1 MREESRATIPLI
13 LASRISQEVNECF
26 ESGAIWDSVSP
37 VTTELLHFWFDEEY
51 REQREC
57 NFHKGQEQAI
67 KNMIYLY
74 EVARVESVAQMYE
87 RFYPEAMGEILNELA
102 ESSFVKFCMKM
113 ATGTGKTWVMNAFVL
128 WQYLNAVY
136 ANGYGGIRYFAN
148 FALLAPGLIVYERL
162 LDSYQ
167 GRVGENGSRD
177 VLSSDIMQNA
187 ALFVPEMWR
196 EKIVEFLSGSVFDKE
211 SKKLES
217 RDNGFLLLSN
227 WHFLDEREQRVDE
240 NLQKMYPLE
249 NVASIV
255 QGILPLYPNTANDLE
270 KLDRAIKAGEE
281 REYLSTLTNLCI
293 INDEAH
299 HIYDDDKDLKWEGI
313 IKYISQAI
321 VKNGGRFMQCDFSA
335 TPYIAKTSKK
345 QTSKAHFLHIIVDF
359 DLKRAIHSALVKN
372 ISLSKRNFF
381 SSIESLDFRALRDSD
396 GKILGLSQ
404 GQEVMIDA
412 GLQQLELLEREFIKL
427 DSSKYPKML
436 IVCEQQEV
444 VEFVERYLE
453 TKGLSGESVLSIHS
467 GKKNDIGEQEYMR
480 IKSRLFAM
488 DKHKEPRV
496 VISVLML
503 KEGFDVSNI
512 CVIVPLRA
520 SESAKLIEQTI
531 GRGLRLMW
539 RDNAGVAMRQEN
551 LKALQNGQKP
561 KSYIDH
567 LFIIE
572 HPSFQRF
579 YDEMIREHLVFV
591 DTGEQGGGSVAEDW
605 LYIGLKPDYE
615 AYDMVWHRVVG
626 SHTES
631 RLNER
636 LEALLQKPLPHFDAF
651 SLDTLKQIAGT
662 KEKFVLENLTTQ
674 TQFGGFEISAELF
687 NAGAYSEFLRVL
699 CENLGGKLER
709 SGGNVSGGKGLGV
722 RLQGV
727 EYLLLRR
734 IDRYIRYELFK
745 ESFNPLDSSWR
756 VLCLKDVGEHIIKMF
771 LELLQELESRQ
782 ESLEMTLES
791 RYFSEVEGFWHRQEF
806 CLDGRKSIY
815 THTPFPSN
823 KGGLERTFIEW
834 IQKQGDIVRFVKILE
849 STHSFAYIPYIR
861 ADGVLGRY
869 FVDFMA
875 EGEREVYIIETKS
888 QKDMRAEDV
897 LRKKR
902 AAISYVEQ
910 VNAALA
916 ARGQKLWRYVLVGEN
931 SLHSIIAR
939 GGGLSELVS
948 LCGGGDIA

>member
-1 MREESRATIPLI
+1 MRERDTRATIPLT

-26 ESGAIWDSVSP
+26 ESGAIWESVSP
-37 VTTELLHFWFDEEY
+37 VTSRLLHFWFDEEY

-74 EVARVESVAQMYE
+74 EVARVESVAQMYQ
-87 RFYPEAMGEILNELA
+87 RFYPEAMGGILNELA
-102 ESSFVKFCMKM
+102 ESSFVKFCIKM
-113 ATGTGKTWVMNAFVL
+113 ATGTGKTWVMNALVL
-128 WQYLNAVY
+128 WQYCNAVY
-136 ANGYGGIRYFAN
+136 ANGYKGIQYFAN
-148 FALLAPGLIVYERL
+148 FVLLAPGLIVYERL

-167 GRVGENGSRD
+167 GRVGDNGSRD
-177 VLSSDIMQNA
+177 VDSSDIMQNA
-187 ALFVPEMWR
+187 ALFVPEEWR
-196 EKIVEFLSGSVFDKE
+196 EKVREFLSGSVFDKE
-211 SKKLES
+211 GKKLES
-217 RDNGFLLLSN
+217 RESGFLLLSN
-227 WHFLDEREQRVDE
+227 WHFLDEREEVAQRVQSE
-240 NLQKMYPLE
+240 YPLE

-255 QGILPLYPNTANDLE
+255 QGILPLYPSTANDLE

-281 REYLSTLTNLCI
+281 REYLSTLENLCI

-335 TPYIAKTSKK
+335 TPYIDKKLKK
-345 QTSKAHFLHIIVDF
+345 QNVKIHFLHIIVDF
-359 DLKRAIHSALVKN
+359 DLKTAIHSALVKN
-372 ISLSKRNFF
+372 ISLTQRNIL
-381 SSIESLDFRALRDSD
+381 SSIESLDFRARRDSE

-412 GLQQLELLEREFIKL
+412 GLKQLELLEKEFIKL

-436 IVCEQQEV
+436 IMCEQQEV

-453 TKGLSGESVLSIHS
+453 TKGLGGESVLSIHS
-467 GKKNDIGEQEYMR
+467 GKKNDIGEQEYLR

-488 DKHKEPRV
+488 DKHKEPKV

-503 KEGFDVSNI
+503 REGFDVGNI

-520 SESAKLIEQTI
+520 SESAILIEQTI

-539 RDNAGVAMRQEN
+539 RDNAGALMRLEN

-561 KSYIDH
+561 ANYIDH
-567 LFIIE
+567 LVIVE

-579 YDEMIREHLVFV
+579 YDEMIKNHLVFV
-591 DTGEQGGGSVAEDW
+591 DTDEQGGGSVTGDM
-605 LYIGLKPDYE
+605 LYVGLKPDYE
-615 AYDMVWHRVVG
+615 AYDMAWHRVVS
-626 SHTES
+626 SHTQT

-636 LEALLQKPLPHFDAF
+636 LDALLQKPLAHFSAF
-651 SLDTLKQIAGT
+651 SLESLKKIAGT
-662 KEKFVLENLTTQ
+662 KERFILENFTTQ

-699 CENLGGKLER
+699 CESIAGKLER
-709 SGGNVSGGKGLGV
+709 SGGNVSGGKGLSV

-727 EYLLLRR
+727 EHLLIKR

-756 VLCLKDVGEHIIKMF
+756 VLCLKDVGEHIIKVF
-771 LELLQELESRQ
+771 LELLQELESTQ
-782 ESLEMTLES
+782 ESIEMALES
-791 RYFSEVEGFWHRQEF
+791 RYFSEVEGFRHREQF
-806 CLDGRKSIY
+806 CLDGIKSIY

-823 KGGLERTFIEW
+823 KGGLERVFIEW

-849 STHSFAYIPYIR
+849 SKHSFAYIPYIR

-875 EGEREVYIIETKS
+875 EGEREVHIIETKS
-888 QKDMRAEDV
+888 QKDLRAEDV
-897 LRKKR
+897 VRKKR

-916 ARGQKLWRYVLVGEN
+916 IRGQKLWRYVLVGEG

-939 GGGLSELVS
+939 GGGIDDLVS
-948 LCGGGDIA
+948 LCGGE

>member
-1 MREESRATIPLI
+1 MRERDTRATIPLT
-13 LASRISQEVNECF
+13 LASKISQEVNECF
-26 ESGAIWDSVSP
+26 ESGAIWESVSP
-37 VTTELLHFWFDEEY
+37 VTSRLLHFWFDEEY

-74 EVARVESVAQMYE
+74 EVARVESVAQMYQ
-87 RFYPEAMGEILNELA
+87 RFYPEAMGGILNELA
-102 ESSFVKFCMKM
+102 ESSFVKFCIKM
-113 ATGTGKTWVMNAFVL
+113 ATGTGKTWVMNALVL
-128 WQYLNAVY
+128 WQYCNAVY
-136 ANGYGGIRYFAN
+136 ANGYKGIQYFAN
-148 FALLAPGLIVYERL
+148 FVLLAPGLIVYERL

-167 GRVGENGSRD
+167 GRVGDNGSRD
-177 VLSSDIMQNA
+177 VDSSDIMQNA
-187 ALFVPEMWR
+187 ALFVPEEWR
-196 EKIVEFLSGSVFDKE
+196 EKVREFLSGSVFDKE
-211 SKKLES
+211 GKKLES
-217 RDNGFLLLSN
+217 RESGFLLLSN
-227 WHFLDEREQRVDE
+227 WHFLDEREEVAQRVQSE
-240 NLQKMYPLE
+240 YPLE

-255 QGILPLYPNTANDLE
+255 QGILPLYPSTANDLE

-281 REYLSTLTNLCI
+281 REYLSTLENLCI

-335 TPYIAKTSKK
+335 TPYIDKKLKK
-345 QTSKAHFLHIIVDF
+345 QNVKIHFLHIIVDF
-359 DLKRAIHSALVKN
+359 DLKTAIDSALVKN
-372 ISLSKRNFF
+372 ISLTQRNIL
-381 SSIESLDFRALRDSD
+381 SSIESLDFRARRDSE

-412 GLQQLELLEREFIKL
+412 GLKQLELLEKEFIKL

-436 IVCEQQEV
+436 IMCEQQEV

-453 TKGLSGESVLSIHS
+453 TKGLGGESVLSIHS
-467 GKKNDIGEQEYMR
+467 GKKNDIGEQEYLR

-488 DKHKEPRV
+488 DKHKEPKV

-503 KEGFDVSNI
+503 REGFDVGNI

-520 SESAKLIEQTI
+520 SESAILIEQTI

-539 RDNAGVAMRQEN
+539 RDNAGALMRLEN

-561 KSYIDH
+561 ANYIDH
-567 LFIIE
+567 LVIVE

-579 YDEMIREHLVFV
+579 YDEMIKNHLVFV
-591 DTGEQGGGSVAEDW
+591 DTDEQGGGSVTGDM
-605 LYIGLKPDYE
+605 LYVGLKPDYE
-615 AYDMVWHRVVG
+615 AYDMAWHRVVS
-626 SHTES
+626 SHTQT

-636 LEALLQKPLPHFDAF
+636 LEALLQKPLAHFSAF
-651 SLDTLKQIAGT
+651 SLDGLKQIAGT
-662 KEKFVLENLTTQ
+662 KERFILENFTTQ

-699 CENLGGKLER
+699 CESIAGKLER
-709 SGGNVSGGKGLGV
+709 SGGNVSGGKGLSV

-727 EYLLLRR
+727 EHLLIKR

-756 VLCLKDVGEHIIKMF
+756 VLCLKDVGEHIIKVF
-771 LELLQELESRQ
+771 LELLQELESTQ
-782 ESLEMTLES
+782 ESIEMALES
-791 RYFSEVEGFWHRQEF
+791 RYFSEVEGFRHREQF
-806 CLDGRKSIY
+806 CLDGIKSIY

-823 KGGLERTFIEW
+823 KGGLERVFIEW

-849 STHSFAYIPYIR
+849 SKHSFAYIPYIR

-888 QKDMRAEDV
+888 QKDLRAEDV
-897 LRKKR
+897 VRKKR

-916 ARGQKLWRYVLVGEN
+916 IRGQKLWRYVLVGEG

-939 GGGLSELVS
+939 GGGIDDLVS
-948 LCGGGDIA
+948 LCGGE

>member
-1 MREESRATIPLI
+1 MRERDTRATIPLT

-26 ESGAIWDSVSP
+26 ESGAIWESVSP
-37 VTTELLHFWFDEEY
+37 VTSRLLHFWFDEEY

-74 EVARVESVAQMYE
+74 EVARVESVAQMYQ
-87 RFYPEAMGEILNELA
+87 RFYLEAMGGILNELA
-102 ESSFVKFCMKM
+102 ESSFVKFCIKM
-113 ATGTGKTWVMNAFVL
+113 ATGTGKTWVMNALVL

-136 ANGYGGIRYFAN
+136 ANGYKGIQYFSN
-148 FALLAPGLIVYERL
+148 FVLLAPGLIVYERL

-177 VLSSDIMQNA
+177 VDSSDIMQNA
-187 ALFVPEMWR
+187 ALFVPEEWR
-196 EKIVEFLSGSVFDKE
+196 EKVREFLSGSVFDKE
-211 SKKLES
+211 GKKLES
-217 RDNGFLLLSN
+217 RESGFLLLSN

-240 NLQKMYPLE
+240 SLQTMYPLE

-255 QGILPLYPNTANDLE
+255 QGILPLYPSTANDLE

-335 TPYIAKTSKK
+335 TPYIDKKLKK
-345 QTSKAHFLHIIVDF
+345 QNVKIHFLHIIVDF
-359 DLKRAIHSALVKN
+359 DLKTAIHSALVKN
-372 ISLSKRNFF
+372 ISLTQRNIL
-381 SSIESLDFRALRDSD
+381 SSIESLDFRARRDSE

-412 GLQQLELLEREFIKL
+412 GLKQLELLEKEFIKL

-436 IVCEQQEV
+436 IMCEQQEV

-453 TKGLSGESVLSIHS
+453 TRGLGGESVLSIHS
-467 GKKNDIGEQEYMR
+467 GKKNDIGEQEYLR

-488 DKHKEPRV
+488 DKHKEPKV

-503 KEGFDVSNI
+503 REGFDVGNI

-520 SESAKLIEQTI
+520 SESAILIEQTI

-539 RDNAGVAMRQEN
+539 RDNAGALMRLEN

-561 KSYIDH
+561 ANYIDH
-567 LFIIE
+567 LVIVE

-579 YDEMIREHLVFV
+579 YDEMIKNHLVFV
-591 DTGEQGGGSVAEDW
+591 DTDEQGGGSVTGDM
-605 LYIGLKPDYE
+605 LYVGLKPDYE
-615 AYDMVWHRVVG
+615 AYDMAWHRVVS
-626 SHTES
+626 SHTQT

-636 LEALLQKPLPHFDAF
+636 LEALLQKPLAHFDAF
-651 SLDTLKQIAGT
+651 SLDGLKQIAGT
-662 KEKFVLENLTTQ
+662 KERFILENFTTQ

-699 CENLGGKLER
+699 CDSIAGKLER
-709 SGGNVSGGKGLGV
+709 SGTMSKDRGLGV

-727 EYLLLRR
+727 EHLLIGR

-756 VLCLKDVGEHIIKMF
+756 VLCLKDVGEHIIKVF

-782 ESLEMTLES
+782 ESLEVTLES
-791 RYFSEVEGFWHRQEF
+791 RYFSEAKGFRHREQF
-806 CLDGRKSIY
+806 CLDGIKSIY

-888 QKDMRAEDV
+888 QKDMKAEDV
-897 LRKKR
+897 LRKKN

-939 GGGLSELVS
+939 GGGISELVS
-948 LCGGGDIA
+948 LCGVK

>member
-1 MREESRATIPLI
+1 MRERDTRATIPLT

-26 ESGAIWDSVSP
+26 ESGAIWESVSP
-37 VTTELLHFWFDEEY
+37 VTSRLLHFWFDEEY

-74 EVARVESVAQMYE
+74 EVARVESVAQMYQ
-87 RFYPEAMGEILNELA
+87 RFYPEAMGGILNELA
-102 ESSFVKFCMKM
+102 ESSFVKFCIKM
-113 ATGTGKTWVMNAFVL
+113 ATGTGKTWVMNALVL
-128 WQYLNAVY
+128 WQYCNAVY
-136 ANGYGGIRYFAN
+136 ANGYKGIQYFAN
-148 FALLAPGLIVYERL
+148 FVLLAPGLIVYERL

-167 GRVGENGSRD
+167 GRVGDNGSRD
-177 VLSSDIMQNA
+177 VDSSDIMQNA
-187 ALFVPEMWR
+187 ALFVPEEWR
-196 EKIVEFLSGSVFDKE
+196 EKVREFLSGSVFDKE
-211 SKKLES
+211 GKKLES
-217 RDNGFLLLSN
+217 RESGFLLLSN
-227 WHFLDEREQRVDE
+227 WHFLDEREEVAQRVQSE
-240 NLQKMYPLE
+240 YPLE

-255 QGILPLYPNTANDLE
+255 QGILPLYPSTANDLE

-281 REYLSTLTNLCI
+281 REYLSTLENLCI

-335 TPYIAKTSKK
+335 TPYIDKKLKK
-345 QTSKAHFLHIIVDF
+345 QNVKIHFLHIIVDF
-359 DLKRAIHSALVKN
+359 DLKTAIDSALVKN
-372 ISLSKRNFF
+372 ISLTQRNIL
-381 SSIESLDFRALRDSD
+381 SSIESLDFRARRDSE

-412 GLQQLELLEREFIKL
+412 GLKQLELLEKEFIKL

-436 IVCEQQEV
+436 IMCEQQEV
-444 VEFVERYLE
+444 VEFVEQYLE
-453 TKGLSGESVLSIHS
+453 TKGLGGESVLSIHS
-467 GKKNDIGEQEYMR
+467 GKKNDIGEQEYLR

-488 DKHKEPRV
+488 DKHKEPKV

-503 KEGFDVSNI
+503 REGFDVGNI

-520 SESAKLIEQTI
+520 SESAILIEQTI

-539 RDNAGVAMRQEN
+539 RDNAGALMRLEN

-561 KSYIDH
+561 ANYIDH
-567 LFIIE
+567 LVIVE

-579 YDEMIREHLVFV
+579 YDEMIKNHLVFV
-591 DTGEQGGGSVAEDW
+591 DTDEQGGGSVTGDM
-605 LYIGLKPDYE
+605 LYVGLKPDYE
-615 AYDMVWHRVVG
+615 AYDMAWHRVVS
-626 SHTES
+626 SHTQT

-636 LEALLQKPLPHFDAF
+636 LEALLQKPLAHFSAF
-651 SLDTLKQIAGT
+651 SLDGLKQIAGT
-662 KEKFVLENLTTQ
+662 KERFILENFTTQ

-699 CENLGGKLER
+699 CESIAGKLER
-709 SGGNVSGGKGLGV
+709 SGGNVSGGKGLSV

-727 EYLLLRR
+727 EHLLIKR

-756 VLCLKDVGEHIIKMF
+756 VLCLKDVGEHIIKVF
-771 LELLQELESRQ
+771 LELLQELESTQ
-782 ESLEMTLES
+782 ESIEMALES
-791 RYFSEVEGFWHRQEF
+791 RYFSEVEGFRHREQF
-806 CLDGRKSIY
+806 CLDGIKSIY

-823 KGGLERTFIEW
+823 KGGLERVFIEW

-849 STHSFAYIPYIR
+849 SKHSFAYIPYIR

-888 QKDMRAEDV
+888 QKDLRAEDV
-897 LRKKR
+897 VRKKR

-916 ARGQKLWRYVLVGEN
+916 IRGQKLWRYVLVGEG

-939 GGGLSELVS
+939 GGGIDDLVS
-948 LCGGGDIA
+948 LCGGE

>member
-1 MREESRATIPLI
+1 MRERDTRATIPLT

-26 ESGAIWDSVSP
+26 ENGAIWESVSP
-37 VTTELLHFWFDEEY
+37 VTSRLLHFWFDEEY

-74 EVARVESVAQMYE
+74 EVARVESVAQMYQ
-87 RFYPEAMGEILNELA
+87 RFYPEAMGGILNELA
-102 ESSFVKFCMKM
+102 ESSFVKFCIKM
-113 ATGTGKTWVMNAFVL
+113 ATGTGKTWVMNALVL
-128 WQYLNAVY
+128 WQYCNAVY

-148 FALLAPGLIVYERL
+148 FVLLAPGLIVYERL

-167 GRVGENGSRD
+167 GRVGDNGSRD
-177 VLSSDIMQNA
+177 VDSSDIMQNA
-187 ALFVPEMWR
+187 ALFVPEEWR
-196 EKIVEFLSGSVFDKE
+196 EKVREFLSGSVFDKE
-211 SKKLES
+211 GKKLES
-217 RDNGFLLLSN
+217 RESGFLLLSN
-227 WHFLDEREQRVDE
+227 WHFLDEREEVAQRVQSE
-240 NLQKMYPLE
+240 YPLE

-255 QGILPLYPNTANDLE
+255 QGILPLYPSTANDLE

-281 REYLSTLTNLCI
+281 REYLSTLENLCI

-335 TPYIAKTSKK
+335 TPYIDKKLKK
-345 QTSKAHFLHIIVDF
+345 QNVKIHFLHIIVDF
-359 DLKRAIHSALVKN
+359 DLKTAIDSALVKN
-372 ISLSKRNFF
+372 ISLTQRNIL
-381 SSIESLDFRALRDSD
+381 SSIESLDFRARRDSE

-412 GLQQLELLEREFIKL
+412 GLKQLELLEKEFIKL

-436 IVCEQQEV
+436 IMCEQQEV
-444 VEFVERYLE
+444 VEFVEQYLE
-453 TKGLSGESVLSIHS
+453 TKGLGGESVLSIHS
-467 GKKNDIGEQEYMR
+467 GKKNDIGEQEYLR

-488 DKHKEPRV
+488 DKHKEPKV

-503 KEGFDVSNI
+503 REGFDVGNI

-520 SESAKLIEQTI
+520 SESAILIEQTI

-539 RDNAGVAMRQEN
+539 RDNAGALMRLEN

-561 KSYIDH
+561 ANYIDH
-567 LFIIE
+567 LVIVE

-579 YDEMIREHLVFV
+579 YDEMIKNHLVFV
-591 DTGEQGGGSVAEDW
+591 DTDEQGGDSVTGDM
-605 LYIGLKPDYE
+605 LYVGLKPDYE
-615 AYDMVWHRVVG
+615 AYDMAWHRVVS
-626 SHTES
+626 SHTQT

-636 LEALLQKPLPHFDAF
+636 LEALLQKPLAHFSAF
-651 SLDTLKQIAGT
+651 SLDGLKQIAGT
-662 KEKFVLENLTTQ
+662 KERFILENFTTQ

-699 CENLGGKLER
+699 CESIAGKLER
-709 SGGNVSGGKGLGV
+709 SGGNVSGGKGLSV

-727 EYLLLRR
+727 EHLLIKR

-756 VLCLKDVGEHIIKMF
+756 VLCLKDVGEHIIKVF
-771 LELLQELESRQ
+771 LELLQELESTQ
-782 ESLEMTLES
+782 ESIEMALES
-791 RYFSEVEGFWHRQEF
+791 RYFSEVEGFRHREQF
-806 CLDGRKSIY
+806 CLDGIKSIY

-823 KGGLERTFIEW
+823 KGGLERVFIEW

-849 STHSFAYIPYIR
+849 SKHSFAYIPYIR

-875 EGEREVYIIETKS
+875 ESEREVHIIETKS
-888 QKDMRAEDV
+888 QKDLRAEDV
-897 LRKKR
+897 VRKKR

-916 ARGQKLWRYVLVGEN
+916 IRGQKLWRYVLVGEG

-939 GGGLSELVS
+939 GGGIDDLVS
-948 LCGGGDIA
+948 LCGGE

>member
-1 MREESRATIPLI
+1 MRERDTRATIPLT

-26 ESGAIWDSVSP
+26 ESGAIWESVSP
-37 VTTELLHFWFDEEY
+37 VTSRLLHFWFDEEY

-74 EVARVESVAQMYE
+74 EVARVESVAQMYQ
-87 RFYPEAMGEILNELA
+87 RFYPEAMGGILNELA
-102 ESSFVKFCMKM
+102 ESSFVKFCIKM
-113 ATGTGKTWVMNAFVL
+113 ATGTGKTWVMNALVL
-128 WQYLNAVY
+128 WQYCNAVY
-136 ANGYGGIRYFAN
+136 ANGYKGIQYFAN
-148 FALLAPGLIVYERL
+148 FVLLAPGLIVYERL

-177 VLSSDIMQNA
+177 VDSSDIMQNA
-187 ALFVPEMWR
+187 ALFVPEEWR
-196 EKIVEFLSGSVFDKE
+196 EKVREFLSGSVFDKE
-211 SKKLES
+211 GKKLES
-217 RDNGFLLLSN
+217 RESGFLLLSN
-227 WHFLDEREQRVDE
+227 WHFLDEREEVAQRVQSE
-240 NLQKMYPLE
+240 YPLE

-255 QGILPLYPNTANDLE
+255 QGILPLYPSTANDLE

-281 REYLSTLTNLCI
+281 REYLSTLENLCI

-335 TPYIAKTSKK
+335 TPYIDKKLKK
-345 QTSKAHFLHIIVDF
+345 QNVKIHFLHIIVDF
-359 DLKRAIHSALVKN
+359 DLKTAIHSALVKN
-372 ISLSKRNFF
+372 ISLTQRNIL
-381 SSIESLDFRALRDSD
+381 SSIESLDFRARRDSE

-412 GLQQLELLEREFIKL
+412 GLKQLELLEKEFIKL

-436 IVCEQQEV
+436 IMCEQQEV
-444 VEFVERYLE
+444 VEFVEQYLE
-453 TKGLSGESVLSIHS
+453 TKGLGGESVLSIHS
-467 GKKNDIGEQEYMR
+467 GKKNEIGEQEYLR

-488 DKHKEPRV
+488 DKHKEPKV

-503 KEGFDVSNI
+503 REGFDVGNI

-539 RDNAGVAMRQEN
+539 RDNAGALMRLEN

-561 KSYIDH
+561 ANYIDH
-567 LFIIE
+567 LVIVE

-579 YDEMIREHLVFV
+579 YDEMIKNHLVFV
-591 DTGEQGGGSVAEDW
+591 DTDEQGGGSVTGDM
-605 LYIGLKPDYE
+605 LYVGLKPDYE
-615 AYDMVWHRVVG
+615 AYDMAWHRVVS
-626 SHTES
+626 SHTQT

-636 LEALLQKPLPHFDAF
+636 LEALLQKPLAHFSAF
-651 SLDTLKQIAGT
+651 SLDGLKKIAGT
-662 KEKFVLENLTTQ
+662 KERFILENFTTQ

-699 CENLGGKLER
+699 CESIAGKLER
-709 SGGNVSGGKGLGV
+709 SGGNVSGGKGLSV

-727 EYLLLRR
+727 EHLLIKR

-756 VLCLKDVGEHIIKMF
+756 VLCLKDVGEHIIKVF
-771 LELLQELESRQ
+771 LELLQELESTQ
-782 ESLEMTLES
+782 ESIEMALES
-791 RYFSEVEGFWHRQEF
+791 RYFSEVEGFRHREQF
-806 CLDGRKSIY
+806 CLDGIKSIY

-823 KGGLERTFIEW
+823 KGGLERVFIEW

-849 STHSFAYIPYIR
+849 SKHSFAYIPYIR

-888 QKDMRAEDV
+888 QKDLRAEDV
-897 LRKKR
+897 VRKKR

-916 ARGQKLWRYVLVGEN
+916 IRGQKLWRYVLVGEG

-939 GGGLSELVS
+939 GGGIDDLVS
-948 LCGGGDIA
+948 LCGGE

>member
-1 MREESRATIPLI
+1 MRERDTRATIPLT

-26 ESGAIWDSVSP
+26 ESGAIWESVSP
-37 VTTELLHFWFDEEY
+37 VTSRLLHFWFDEEY

-74 EVARVESVAQMYE
+74 EVARVENVAQMYQ
-87 RFYPEAMGEILNELA
+87 RFYPEAMGGILNELA
-102 ESSFVKFCMKM
+102 ESSFVKFCIKM
-113 ATGTGKTWVMNAFVL
+113 ATGTGKTWVMNALVL
-128 WQYLNAVY
+128 WQYCNAVY
-136 ANGYGGIRYFAN
+136 ANGYKGIQYFAN
-148 FALLAPGLIVYERL
+148 FVLLAPGLIVYERL

-167 GRVGENGSRD
+167 GRVGDNGSRD
-177 VLSSDIMQNA
+177 VDSSDIMQNA
-187 ALFVPEMWR
+187 ALFVPEEWR
-196 EKIVEFLSGSVFDKE
+196 EKVREFLSGSVFDKE
-211 SKKLES
+211 GKKLES
-217 RDNGFLLLSN
+217 RESGFLLLSN
-227 WHFLDEREQRVDE
+227 WHFLDEREEVAQRVQSE
-240 NLQKMYPLE
+240 YPLE

-255 QGILPLYPNTANDLE
+255 QGILPLYPSTANDLE

-281 REYLSTLTNLCI
+281 REYLSTLENLCI

-335 TPYIAKTSKK
+335 TPYIDKKLKK
-345 QTSKAHFLHIIVDF
+345 QNVKIHFLHIIVDF
-359 DLKRAIHSALVKN
+359 DLKTAIHSALVKN
-372 ISLSKRNFF
+372 ISLTQRNIL
-381 SSIESLDFRALRDSD
+381 SSIESLDFRARRDSE

-412 GLQQLELLEREFIKL
+412 GLKQLELLEKEFIKL

-436 IVCEQQEV
+436 IMCEQQEV

-453 TKGLSGESVLSIHS
+453 TKGLGGESVLSIHS
-467 GKKNDIGEQEYMR
+467 GKKNDIGEQEYLR

-488 DKHKEPRV
+488 DKHKEPKV

-503 KEGFDVSNI
+503 REGFDVGNI

-520 SESAKLIEQTI
+520 SESAILIEQTI

-539 RDNAGVAMRQEN
+539 RDNAGALMRLEN

-561 KSYIDH
+561 ANYIDH
-567 LFIIE
+567 LVIVE

-579 YDEMIREHLVFV
+579 YDEMIKNHLVFV
-591 DTGEQGGGSVAEDW
+591 DTDEQGGDSVTGDM
-605 LYIGLKPDYE
+605 LYVGLKPDYE
-615 AYDMVWHRVVG
+615 AYDMAWHRVVS
-626 SHTES
+626 SHTQT

-636 LEALLQKPLPHFDAF
+636 LEALLQKPLAHFSAF
-651 SLDTLKQIAGT
+651 SLDGLKKIAGT
-662 KEKFVLENLTTQ
+662 KERFILENFTTQ

-699 CENLGGKLER
+699 CESIAGKLER
-709 SGGNVSGGKGLGV
+709 SGGNVSGGKGLSV

-727 EYLLLRR
+727 EHLLIKR

-756 VLCLKDVGEHIIKMF
+756 VLCLKDVGEHIIKVF
-771 LELLQELESRQ
+771 LELLQELESTQ
-782 ESLEMTLES
+782 ESIEMALES
-791 RYFSEVEGFWHRQEF
+791 RYFSEVEGFRHREQF
-806 CLDGRKSIY
+806 CLDGIKSIY

-823 KGGLERTFIEW
+823 KGGLERVFIEW

-849 STHSFAYIPYIR
+849 SKHSFAYIPYIR

-875 EGEREVYIIETKS
+875 EGEREVHIIETKS
-888 QKDMRAEDV
+888 QKDLRAEDV
-897 LRKKR
+897 VRKKR

-916 ARGQKLWRYVLVGEN
+916 IRGQKLWRYVLVGEG

-939 GGGLSELVS
+939 GGGIDDLVS
-948 LCGGGDIA
+948 LCGGE

>member
-1 MREESRATIPLI
+1 MRERDTRATIPLT

-26 ESGAIWDSVSP
+26 ESGAIWESVSP
-37 VTTELLHFWFDEEY
+37 VTSRLLHFWFDEEY

-74 EVARVESVAQMYE
+74 EVARVESVAQMYQ
-87 RFYPEAMGEILNELA
+87 RFYPEAMGGILNELA
-102 ESSFVKFCMKM
+102 ESSFVKFCIKM
-113 ATGTGKTWVMNAFVL
+113 ATGTGKTWVMNALVL
-128 WQYLNAVY
+128 WQYCNAVY
-136 ANGYGGIRYFAN
+136 ANGYKGIQYFAN
-148 FALLAPGLIVYERL
+148 FVLLAPGLIVYERL

-177 VLSSDIMQNA
+177 VDSSDIMQNA
-187 ALFVPEMWR
+187 ALFVPEEWR
-196 EKIVEFLSGSVFDKE
+196 EKVREFLSGSVFDKE
-211 SKKLES
+211 GKKLES
-217 RDNGFLLLSN
+217 RESGFLLLSN
-227 WHFLDEREQRVDE
+227 WHFLDEREEVAQRVQSE
-240 NLQKMYPLE
+240 YPLE

-255 QGILPLYPNTANDLE
+255 QGILPLYPSTANDLE

-281 REYLSTLTNLCI
+281 REYLSTLENLCI

-335 TPYIAKTSKK
+335 TPYIDKKLKK
-345 QTSKAHFLHIIVDF
+345 QNVKIHFLHIIVDF
-359 DLKRAIHSALVKN
+359 DLKTAIHSALVKN
-372 ISLSKRNFF
+372 ISLTQRNIL
-381 SSIESLDFRALRDSD
+381 SSIKSLDFRARRDSE

-412 GLQQLELLEREFIKL
+412 GLKQLELLEKEFIKL

-436 IVCEQQEV
+436 IMCEQQEV
-444 VEFVERYLE
+444 VEFVEQYLE
-453 TKGLSGESVLSIHS
+453 TKGLGGESVLSIHS
-467 GKKNDIGEQEYMR
+467 GKKNDIGEQEYLR

-488 DKHKEPRV
+488 DKHKEPKV

-503 KEGFDVSNI
+503 REGFDVGNI

-520 SESAKLIEQTI
+520 SESAILIEQTI

-539 RDNAGVAMRQEN
+539 RDNAGALMRLEN

-561 KSYIDH
+561 ANYIDH
-567 LFIIE
+567 LVIVE

-579 YDEMIREHLVFV
+579 YDEMIKNHLVFV
-591 DTGEQGGGSVAEDW
+591 DTDEQGGGSVTGDM
-605 LYIGLKPDYE
+605 LYVGLKPDYE
-615 AYDMVWHRVVG
+615 AYDMAWHRVVS
-626 SHTES
+626 SHTQT

-636 LEALLQKPLPHFDAF
+636 LEALLQKPLAHFSAF
-651 SLDTLKQIAGT
+651 SLDGLKQIAGT
-662 KEKFVLENLTTQ
+662 KERFILENFTTQ

-699 CENLGGKLER
+699 CESIAGKLER
-709 SGGNVSGGKGLGV
+709 SGGNVSGGKGLSV

-727 EYLLLRR
+727 EHLLIKR

-756 VLCLKDVGEHIIKMF
+756 VLCLKDVGEHIIKVF
-771 LELLQELESRQ
+771 LELLQELESTQ
-782 ESLEMTLES
+782 ESIEMALES
-791 RYFSEVEGFWHRQEF
+791 RYFSEVEGFRHREQF
-806 CLDGRKSIY
+806 CLDGIKSIY

-823 KGGLERTFIEW
+823 KGGLERVFIEW

-849 STHSFAYIPYIR
+849 SKHSFAYIPYIR

-888 QKDMRAEDV
+888 QKDLRAEDV
-897 LRKKR
+897 VRKKR

-916 ARGQKLWRYVLVGEN
+916 IRGQKLWRYVLVGEG

-939 GGGLSELVS
+939 GGGIDDLVS
-948 LCGGGDIA
+948 LCGGE

>member
-1 MREESRATIPLI
+1 MRERDTRATIPLT

-26 ESGAIWDSVSP
+26 ESGAIWESVSP
-37 VTTELLHFWFDEEY
+37 VTSRLLHFWFDEEY

-74 EVARVESVAQMYE
+74 EVARVESVAQMYQ
-87 RFYPEAMGEILNELA
+87 RFYPEAMGGILNELA
-102 ESSFVKFCMKM
+102 ESSFVKFCIKM
-113 ATGTGKTWVMNAFVL
+113 ATGTGKTWVMNALVL
-128 WQYLNAVY
+128 WQYCNAVY
-136 ANGYGGIRYFAN
+136 ANGYKGIQYFAN
-148 FALLAPGLIVYERL
+148 FVLLAPGLIVYERL

-167 GRVGENGSRD
+167 GRVGDNGSRD
-177 VLSSDIMQNA
+177 VDSSDIMQNA
-187 ALFVPEMWR
+187 ALFVPEEWR
-196 EKIVEFLSGSVFDKE
+196 EKVREFLSGSVFDKE
-211 SKKLES
+211 GKKLES
-217 RDNGFLLLSN
+217 RESGFLLLSN
-227 WHFLDEREQRVDE
+227 WHFLDEREEVAQRVQSE
-240 NLQKMYPLE
+240 YPLE

-255 QGILPLYPNTANDLE
+255 QGILPLYPSTANDLE

-281 REYLSTLTNLCI
+281 REYLSTLENLCI

-335 TPYIAKTSKK
+335 TPYIDKKLKK
-345 QTSKAHFLHIIVDF
+345 QNVKIHFLHIIVDF
-359 DLKRAIHSALVKN
+359 DLKTAIHSALVKN
-372 ISLSKRNFF
+372 ISLTQRNIL
-381 SSIESLDFRALRDSD
+381 SSIESLDFRARRDSE

-412 GLQQLELLEREFIKL
+412 GLKQLELLEKEFIKL

-436 IVCEQQEV
+436 IMCEQQEV
-444 VEFVERYLE
+444 VEFVEQYLE
-453 TKGLSGESVLSIHS
+453 TRGLGGESVLSIHS
-467 GKKNDIGEQEYMR
+467 GKKNDIGEQEYLR

-488 DKHKEPRV
+488 DKHKEPKV

-503 KEGFDVSNI
+503 REGFDVGNI

-520 SESAKLIEQTI
+520 SESAILIEQTI

-539 RDNAGVAMRQEN
+539 RDNAGALMRLEN

-561 KSYIDH
+561 ANYIDH
-567 LFIIE
+567 LVIVE

-579 YDEMIREHLVFV
+579 YDEMIKNHLVFV
-591 DTGEQGGGSVAEDW
+591 DTDEQGGGSVTGDM
-605 LYIGLKPDYE
+605 LYVGLKPDYE
-615 AYDMVWHRVVG
+615 AYDMAWHRVVS
-626 SHTES
+626 SHTQT

-636 LEALLQKPLPHFDAF
+636 LEALLQKPLAHFSAF
-651 SLDTLKQIAGT
+651 SLDGLKQIAGT
-662 KEKFVLENLTTQ
+662 KERFILENFTTQ

-699 CENLGGKLER
+699 CESIAGKLER
-709 SGGNVSGGKGLGV
+709 SGGNVSGGKGLSV

-727 EYLLLRR
+727 EHLLIKR

-756 VLCLKDVGEHIIKMF
+756 VLCLKDVGEHIIKVF
-771 LELLQELESRQ
+771 LELLQELESTQ
-782 ESLEMTLES
+782 ESIEMALES
-791 RYFSEVEGFWHRQEF
+791 RYFSEVEGFRHREQF
-806 CLDGRKSIY
+806 CLDGIKSIY

-823 KGGLERTFIEW
+823 KGGLERVFIEW

-849 STHSFAYIPYIR
+849 SKHSFAYIPYIR

-888 QKDMRAEDV
+888 QKDLRAEDV
-897 LRKKR
+897 VRKKR

-916 ARGQKLWRYVLVGEN
+916 IRGQKLWRYVLVGEG

-939 GGGLSELVS
+939 GGGIDDLVS
-948 LCGGGDIA
+948 LCGGE

>member
-1 MREESRATIPLI
+1 MRERDTRATIPLT

-26 ESGAIWDSVSP
+26 ESGAIWESVSP
-37 VTTELLHFWFDEEY
+37 VTSRLLHFWFDEEY

-74 EVARVESVAQMYE
+74 EVARVESVAQMYQ
-87 RFYPEAMGEILNELA
+87 RFYPEAMGGILNELA
-102 ESSFVKFCMKM
+102 ESSFVKFCIKM
-113 ATGTGKTWVMNAFVL
+113 ATGTGKTWVMNALVL
-128 WQYLNAVY
+128 WQYCNAVY
-136 ANGYGGIRYFAN
+136 ANGYKGIQYFAN
-148 FALLAPGLIVYERL
+148 FVLLAPGLIVYERL

-177 VLSSDIMQNA
+177 VDSSDIMQNA
-187 ALFVPEMWR
+187 ALFVPEEWR
-196 EKIVEFLSGSVFDKE
+196 EKVREFLSGSVFDKE
-211 SKKLES
+211 GKKLES
-217 RDNGFLLLSN
+217 RESGFLLLSN
-227 WHFLDEREQRVDE
+227 WHFLDEREEVAQRVQSE
-240 NLQKMYPLE
+240 YPLE

-255 QGILPLYPNTANDLE
+255 QGILPLYPSTANDLE

-281 REYLSTLTNLCI
+281 REYLSTLENLCI

-335 TPYIAKTSKK
+335 TPYIDKKLKK
-345 QTSKAHFLHIIVDF
+345 QNVKIHFLHIIVDF
-359 DLKRAIHSALVKN
+359 DLKTAIDSALVKN
-372 ISLSKRNFF
+372 ISLTQRNIL
-381 SSIESLDFRALRDSD
+381 SSIESLDFRARRDSE

-412 GLQQLELLEREFIKL
+412 GLKQLELLEKEFIKL

-436 IVCEQQEV
+436 IMCEQQEV
-444 VEFVERYLE
+444 VEFVEQYLE
-453 TKGLSGESVLSIHS
+453 TKGLGGESVLSIHS
-467 GKKNDIGEQEYMR
+467 GKKNDIGEQEYLR

-488 DKHKEPRV
+488 DKHKEPKV

-503 KEGFDVSNI
+503 REGFDVGNI

-520 SESAKLIEQTI
+520 SESAILIEQTI

-539 RDNAGVAMRQEN
+539 RDNAGALMRLEN

-561 KSYIDH
+561 ANYIDH
-567 LFIIE
+567 LVIVE

-579 YDEMIREHLVFV
+579 YDEMIKNHLVFV
-591 DTGEQGGGSVAEDW
+591 DTDEQGGGSVTGDM
-605 LYIGLKPDYE
+605 LYVGLKPDYE
-615 AYDMVWHRVVG
+615 AYDMAWHRVVS
-626 SHTES
+626 SHTQT

-636 LEALLQKPLPHFDAF
+636 LEALLQKPLAHFSAF
-651 SLDTLKQIAGT
+651 SLDGLKKIAGT
-662 KEKFVLENLTTQ
+662 KERFILENFTTQ

-699 CENLGGKLER
+699 CESIAGKLER
-709 SGGNVSGGKGLGV
+709 SGGNVSGGKGLSV

-727 EYLLLRR
+727 EHLLIKR

-756 VLCLKDVGEHIIKMF
+756 VLCLKDVGEHIIKVF
-771 LELLQELESRQ
+771 LELLQELESTQ
-782 ESLEMTLES
+782 ESIEMALES
-791 RYFSEVEGFWHRQEF
+791 RYFSEVEGFRHREQF
-806 CLDGRKSIY
+806 CLDGIKSIY

-823 KGGLERTFIEW
+823 KGGLERVFIEW

-849 STHSFAYIPYIR
+849 SKHSFAYIPYIR

-875 EGEREVYIIETKS
+875 EGEREVHIIETKS
-888 QKDMRAEDV
+888 QKDLRAEDV
-897 LRKKR
+897 VRKKR

-916 ARGQKLWRYVLVGEN
+916 IRGQKLWRYVLVGEG

-939 GGGLSELVS
+939 GGGIDDLVS
-948 LCGGGDIA
+948 LCGGE

>member
-1 MREESRATIPLI
+1 MRERDTRATIPLT
-13 LASRISQEVNECF
+13 LASKISQEVNECF
-26 ESGAIWDSVSP
+26 ESGAIWESVSP
-37 VTTELLHFWFDEEY
+37 VTSRLLHFWFDEEY

-74 EVARVESVAQMYE
+74 EVARVESVAQMYQ
-87 RFYPEAMGEILNELA
+87 RFYPEAMGGILNELA
-102 ESSFVKFCMKM
+102 ESSFVKFCIKM
-113 ATGTGKTWVMNAFVL
+113 ATGTGKTWVMNALVL
-128 WQYLNAVY
+128 WQYCNAVY
-136 ANGYGGIRYFAN
+136 ANGYKGIQYFAN
-148 FALLAPGLIVYERL
+148 FVLLAPGLIVYERL

-167 GRVGENGSRD
+167 GRVGDNGSRD
-177 VLSSDIMQNA
+177 VDSSDIMQNA
-187 ALFVPEMWR
+187 ALFVPEEWR
-196 EKIVEFLSGSVFDKE
+196 EKVREFLSGSVFDKE
-211 SKKLES
+211 GKKLES
-217 RDNGFLLLSN
+217 RESGFLLLSN
-227 WHFLDEREQRVDE
+227 WHFLDEREEVAQRVQSE
-240 NLQKMYPLE
+240 YPLE

-255 QGILPLYPNTANDLE
+255 QGILPLYPSTANDLE

-281 REYLSTLTNLCI
+281 REYLSTLENLCI

-335 TPYIAKTSKK
+335 TPYIDKKLKK
-345 QTSKAHFLHIIVDF
+345 QNVKIHFLHIIVDF
-359 DLKRAIHSALVKN
+359 DLKTAIDSALVKN
-372 ISLSKRNFF
+372 ISLTQRNIL
-381 SSIESLDFRALRDSD
+381 SSIESLDFRARRDSE

-412 GLQQLELLEREFIKL
+412 GLKQLELLEKEFIKL

-436 IVCEQQEV
+436 IMCEQQEV
-444 VEFVERYLE
+444 VEFVEQYLE
-453 TKGLSGESVLSIHS
+453 TKGLGGESVLSIHS
-467 GKKNDIGEQEYMR
+467 GKKNDIGEQEYLR

-488 DKHKEPRV
+488 DKHKEPKV

-503 KEGFDVSNI
+503 REGFDVGNI

-539 RDNAGVAMRQEN
+539 RDNAGALMRLEN

-561 KSYIDH
+561 ANYIDH
-567 LFIIE
+567 LVIVE

-579 YDEMIREHLVFV
+579 YDEMIKNHLVFV
-591 DTGEQGGGSVAEDW
+591 DTDEQGGGSVTGDM
-605 LYIGLKPDYE
+605 LYVGLKPDYE
-615 AYDMVWHRVVG
+615 AYDMAWHRVVS
-626 SHTES
+626 SHTQT

-636 LEALLQKPLPHFDAF
+636 LEALLQKPLAHFSAF
-651 SLDTLKQIAGT
+651 SLDGLKKIAGT
-662 KEKFVLENLTTQ
+662 KERFILENFTTQ

-699 CENLGGKLER
+699 CESIAGKLER
-709 SGGNVSGGKGLGV
+709 SGGNVSGGKGLSV
-722 RLQGV
+722 RLQGM
-727 EYLLLRR
+727 EHLLIKR

-756 VLCLKDVGEHIIKMF
+756 VLCLKDVGEHIIKVF
-771 LELLQELESRQ
+771 LELLQELESTQ
-782 ESLEMTLES
+782 ESIEMALES
-791 RYFSEVEGFWHRQEF
+791 RYFSEVEGFRHREQF
-806 CLDGRKSIY
+806 CLDGIKSIY

-823 KGGLERTFIEW
+823 KGGLERVFIEW

-849 STHSFAYIPYIR
+849 SKHSFAYIPYIR

-875 EGEREVYIIETKS
+875 EGEREVHIIETKS
-888 QKDMRAEDV
+888 QKDLRAEDV
-897 LRKKR
+897 VRKKR

-916 ARGQKLWRYVLVGEN
+916 IRGQKLWRYVLVGEG

-939 GGGLSELVS
+939 GGGIDDLVS
-948 LCGGGDIA
+948 LCGGE

>member
-1 MREESRATIPLI
+1 MRERDTRATIPLT

-26 ESGAIWDSVSP
+26 ESGAIWESVSP
-37 VTTELLHFWFDEEY
+37 VTSRLLHFWFDEEY

-74 EVARVESVAQMYE
+74 EVARVESVAQMYQ
-87 RFYPEAMGEILNELA
+87 RFYPEAMGGILNELA
-102 ESSFVKFCMKM
+102 ESSFVKFCIKM
-113 ATGTGKTWVMNAFVL
+113 ATGTGKTWVMNALVL
-128 WQYLNAVY
+128 WQYCNAVY
-136 ANGYGGIRYFAN
+136 ANGYKGIQYFAN
-148 FALLAPGLIVYERL
+148 FVLLAPGLIVYERL

-177 VLSSDIMQNA
+177 VDSSDIMQNA
-187 ALFVPEMWR
+187 ALFVPEEWR
-196 EKIVEFLSGSVFDKE
+196 EKVREFLSGSVFDKE
-211 SKKLES
+211 GKKLES
-217 RDNGFLLLSN
+217 RESGFLLLSN
-227 WHFLDEREQRVDE
+227 WHFLDEREEVAQRVQSE
-240 NLQKMYPLE
+240 YPLE

-255 QGILPLYPNTANDLE
+255 QGILPLYPSTANDLE

-281 REYLSTLTNLCI
+281 REYLSTLENLCI

-335 TPYIAKTSKK
+335 TPYIDKKLKK
-345 QTSKAHFLHIIVDF
+345 QNVKIHFLHIIVDF
-359 DLKRAIHSALVKN
+359 DLKTAIHSALVKN
-372 ISLSKRNFF
+372 ISLTQRNIL
-381 SSIESLDFRALRDSD
+381 SSIESLDFRARRDSE

-412 GLQQLELLEREFIKL
+412 GLKQLELLEKEFIKL

-436 IVCEQQEV
+436 IMCEQQEV

-453 TKGLSGESVLSIHS
+453 TKGLGGESVLSIHS
-467 GKKNDIGEQEYMR
+467 GKKNDIGEQEYLR

-488 DKHKEPRV
+488 DKHKEPKV

-503 KEGFDVSNI
+503 REGFDVGNI

-520 SESAKLIEQTI
+520 SESAILIEQTI

-539 RDNAGVAMRQEN
+539 RDNAGALMRLEN

-561 KSYIDH
+561 ANYIDH
-567 LFIIE
+567 LVIVE

-579 YDEMIREHLVFV
+579 YDEMIKNHLVFV
-591 DTGEQGGGSVAEDW
+591 DTDEQGGGSVTGDM
-605 LYIGLKPDYE
+605 LYVGLKPDYE
-615 AYDMVWHRVVG
+615 AYDMAWHRVVS
-626 SHTES
+626 SHTQT

-636 LEALLQKPLPHFDAF
+636 LEALLQKPLAHFSAF
-651 SLDTLKQIAGT
+651 SLDGLKKIAGT
-662 KEKFVLENLTTQ
+662 KERFILENFTTQ

-699 CENLGGKLER
+699 CESIAGKLER
-709 SGGNVSGGKGLGV
+709 SGGNVSGGKGLSV

-727 EYLLLRR
+727 EHLLIKR

-756 VLCLKDVGEHIIKMF
+756 VLCLKDVGEHIIKVF
-771 LELLQELESRQ
+771 LELLQELESTQ
-782 ESLEMTLES
+782 ESIEMALES
-791 RYFSEVEGFWHRQEF
+791 RYFSEVEGFRHREQF
-806 CLDGRKSIY
+806 CLDGIKSIY

-823 KGGLERTFIEW
+823 KGGLERVFIEW

-849 STHSFAYIPYIR
+849 SKHSFAYIPYIR

-875 EGEREVYIIETKS
+875 EGEREVHIIETKS
-888 QKDMRAEDV
+888 QKDLRAEDV
-897 LRKKR
+897 VRKKR

-916 ARGQKLWRYVLVGEN
+916 IRGQKLWRYVLVGEG

-939 GGGLSELVS
+939 GGGIDDLVS
-948 LCGGGDIA
+948 LCGGE

>member
-1 MREESRATIPLI
+1 MRERDTRAIIPLT

-26 ESGAIWDSVSP
+26 ESGAIWESVSP
-37 VTTELLHFWFDEEY
+37 VTSRLLHFWFDEEY

-74 EVARVESVAQMYE
+74 EVARVESVVQMYQ
-87 RFYPEAMGEILNELA
+87 RFYPEAMGGILNELA
-102 ESSFVKFCMKM
+102 ESSFVKFCIKM
-113 ATGTGKTWVMNAFVL
+113 ATGTGKTWVMNALVL
-128 WQYLNAVY
+128 WQYCNAVY
-136 ANGYGGIRYFAN
+136 ANGYKGIQYFAN
-148 FALLAPGLIVYERL
+148 FVLLAPGLIVYERL

-167 GRVGENGSRD
+167 GRVGDNGSRD
-177 VLSSDIMQNA
+177 VDSSDIMQNA
-187 ALFVPEMWR
+187 ALFVPEEWR
-196 EKIVEFLSGSVFDKE
+196 EKVREFLSGSVFDKE

-217 RDNGFLLLSN
+217 RESGFLLLSN

-240 NLQKMYPLE
+240 SLQTMYPLE

-255 QGILPLYPNTANDLE
+255 QGILPLYPSTANDLE

-335 TPYIAKTSKK
+335 TPYIDKKLKK
-345 QTSKAHFLHIIVDF
+345 QNVKIHFLHIIVDF
-359 DLKRAIHSALVKN
+359 DLKTAIHSALVKN
-372 ISLSKRNFF
+372 ISLTQRNIL
-381 SSIESLDFRALRDSD
+381 SSIESLDFRARRDSE

-412 GLQQLELLEREFIKL
+412 GLKQLELLEKEFIKL

-436 IVCEQQEV
+436 IMCEQQEV

-453 TKGLSGESVLSIHS
+453 TRGLGGESVLSIHS
-467 GKKNDIGEQEYMR
+467 GKKNDIGEQEYLR

-488 DKHKEPRV
+488 DKHKEPKV

-503 KEGFDVSNI
+503 REGFDVGNI

-520 SESAKLIEQTI
+520 SESAILIEQTI

-539 RDNAGVAMRQEN
+539 RDNAGALMRLEN

-561 KSYIDH
+561 ANYIDH
-567 LFIIE
+567 LVIVE

-579 YDEMIREHLVFV
+579 YDEMIKNHLVFV
-591 DTGEQGGGSVAEDW
+591 DTDEQGGGSVTGDM
-605 LYIGLKPDYE
+605 LYVGLKPDYE
-615 AYDMVWHRVVG
+615 AYDMAWHRVVS
-626 SHTES
+626 SHTQT

-636 LEALLQKPLPHFDAF
+636 LEALLQKPLAHFDAF
-651 SLDTLKQIAGT
+651 SLDGLKQIAGT
-662 KEKFVLENLTTQ
+662 KERFILENFTTQ

-699 CENLGGKLER
+699 CDSIAGKLER
-709 SGGNVSGGKGLGV
+709 SGTMSKDRGLGV

-727 EYLLLRR
+727 EHLLIGR

-756 VLCLKDVGEHIIKMF
+756 VLCLKDVGEHIIKVF

-782 ESLEMTLES
+782 ESLEVTLES
-791 RYFSEVEGFWHRQEF
+791 RYFSEAKGFRHREQF
-806 CLDGRKSIY
+806 CLDGIKSIY

-888 QKDMRAEDV
+888 QKDLRAEDV
-897 LRKKR
+897 VRKKR

-916 ARGQKLWRYVLVGEN
+916 ARGQKLWRYVLVGEG

-939 GGGLSELVS
+939 GGGIDELVS
-948 LCGGGDIA
+948 LCGVK

>member
-1 MREESRATIPLI
+1 MRERDTRATIPLT
-13 LASRISQEVNECF
+13 LASKISQEVNECF
-26 ESGAIWDSVSP
+26 ESGAIWESVSP
-37 VTTELLHFWFDEEY
+37 VTSRLLHFWFDEEY

-74 EVARVESVAQMYE
+74 EVARVESVAQMYQ
-87 RFYPEAMGEILNELA
+87 RFYPEAMGGILNELA
-102 ESSFVKFCMKM
+102 ESSFVKFCIKM
-113 ATGTGKTWVMNAFVL
+113 ATGTGKTWVMNALVL
-128 WQYLNAVY
+128 WQYCNAVY
-136 ANGYGGIRYFAN
+136 ANGYKGIQYFAN
-148 FALLAPGLIVYERL
+148 FVLLAPGLIVYERL

-177 VLSSDIMQNA
+177 VDSSDIMQNA
-187 ALFVPEMWR
+187 ALFVPEEWR
-196 EKIVEFLSGSVFDKE
+196 EKVREFLSGSVFDKE
-211 SKKLES
+211 GKKLES
-217 RDNGFLLLSN
+217 RESGFLLLSN
-227 WHFLDEREQRVDE
+227 WHFLDEREEVAQRVQSE
-240 NLQKMYPLE
+240 YPLE

-255 QGILPLYPNTANDLE
+255 QGILPLYPSTANDLE

-281 REYLSTLTNLCI
+281 REYLSTLENLCI

-335 TPYIAKTSKK
+335 TPYIDKKLKK
-345 QTSKAHFLHIIVDF
+345 QNVKIHFLHIIVDF
-359 DLKRAIHSALVKN
+359 DLKTAIDSALVKN
-372 ISLSKRNFF
+372 ISLTQRNIL
-381 SSIESLDFRALRDSD
+381 SSIESLDFRARRDSE

-412 GLQQLELLEREFIKL
+412 GLKQLELLEKEFIKL

-436 IVCEQQEV
+436 IMCEQQEV
-444 VEFVERYLE
+444 VEFVEQYLE
-453 TKGLSGESVLSIHS
+453 TKGLGGESVLSIHS
-467 GKKNDIGEQEYMR
+467 GKKNDIGEQEYLR

-488 DKHKEPRV
+488 DKHKEPKV

-503 KEGFDVSNI
+503 REGFDVGNI

-520 SESAKLIEQTI
+520 SESAILIEQTI

-539 RDNAGVAMRQEN
+539 RDNAGALMRLEN

-561 KSYIDH
+561 ANYIDH
-567 LFIIE
+567 LVIVE

-579 YDEMIREHLVFV
+579 YDEMIKNHLVFV
-591 DTGEQGGGSVAEDW
+591 DTDEQGGDSVTGDM
-605 LYIGLKPDYE
+605 LYVGLKPDYE
-615 AYDMVWHRVVG
+615 AYDMAWHRVVS
-626 SHTES
+626 SHTQT

-636 LEALLQKPLPHFDAF
+636 LEALLQKPLAHFSAF
-651 SLDTLKQIAGT
+651 SLESLKQIAGT
-662 KEKFVLENLTTQ
+662 KERFILENFTTQ

-699 CENLGGKLER
+699 CESIAGKLER
-709 SGGNVSGGKGLGV
+709 SGGNVSGGKGLSV

-727 EYLLLRR
+727 EHLLIKR

-756 VLCLKDVGEHIIKMF
+756 VLCLKDVGEHIIKVF
-771 LELLQELESRQ
+771 LELLQELESTQ
-782 ESLEMTLES
+782 ESIEMALES
-791 RYFSEVEGFWHRQEF
+791 RYFSEVEGFRHREQF
-806 CLDGRKSIY
+806 CLDGIKSIY

-823 KGGLERTFIEW
+823 KGGLERVFIEW

-849 STHSFAYIPYIR
+849 SKHSFAYIPYIR

-875 EGEREVYIIETKS
+875 ESEREVHIIETKS
-888 QKDMRAEDV
+888 QKDLRAEDV
-897 LRKKR
+897 VRKKR

-916 ARGQKLWRYVLVGEN
+916 IRGQKLWRYVLVGEG

-939 GGGLSELVS
+939 GGGIDDLVS
-948 LCGGGDIA
+948 LCGGE

>member
-1 MREESRATIPLI
+1 MRERDTRATIPLT

-26 ESGAIWDSVSP
+26 ESGAIWESVSP
-37 VTTELLHFWFDEEY
+37 VTSRLLHFWFDEEY

-74 EVARVESVAQMYE
+74 EVARVESVAQMYQ
-87 RFYPEAMGEILNELA
+87 RFYPEAMGGILNELA
-102 ESSFVKFCMKM
+102 ESSFVKFCIKM
-113 ATGTGKTWVMNAFVL
+113 ATGTGKTWVMNALVL
-128 WQYLNAVY
+128 WQYCNAVY
-136 ANGYGGIRYFAN
+136 ANGYKGIQYFAN
-148 FALLAPGLIVYERL
+148 FVLLAPGLIVYERL

-177 VLSSDIMQNA
+177 VDSSDIMQNA
-187 ALFVPEMWR
+187 ALFVPEEWR
-196 EKIVEFLSGSVFDKE
+196 EKVREFLSGSVFDKE
-211 SKKLES
+211 GKKLES
-217 RDNGFLLLSN
+217 RESGFLLLSN
-227 WHFLDEREQRVDE
+227 WHFLDEREEVAQRVQSE
-240 NLQKMYPLE
+240 YPLE

-255 QGILPLYPNTANDLE
+255 QGILPLYPSTANDLE

-281 REYLSTLTNLCI
+281 REYLSTLENLCI

-335 TPYIAKTSKK
+335 TPYIDKKLKK
-345 QTSKAHFLHIIVDF
+345 QNVKIHFLHIIVDF
-359 DLKRAIHSALVKN
+359 DLKTAIDSALVKN
-372 ISLSKRNFF
+372 ISLTQRNIL
-381 SSIESLDFRALRDSD
+381 SSIESLDFRARRDSE

-412 GLQQLELLEREFIKL
+412 GLKQLELLEKEFIKL

-436 IVCEQQEV
+436 IMCEQQEV
-444 VEFVERYLE
+444 VEFVEQYLE
-453 TKGLSGESVLSIHS
+453 TKGLGGESVLSIHS
-467 GKKNDIGEQEYMR
+467 GKKNDIGEQEYLR

-488 DKHKEPRV
+488 DKHKEPKV

-503 KEGFDVSNI
+503 REGFDVGNI

-520 SESAKLIEQTI
+520 SESAILIEQTI

-539 RDNAGVAMRQEN
+539 RDNAGALMRLEN

-561 KSYIDH
+561 ANYIDH
-567 LFIIE
+567 LVIVE

-579 YDEMIREHLVFV
+579 YDEMIKNHLVFV
-591 DTGEQGGGSVAEDW
+591 DTDEQGGGSVTGDM
-605 LYIGLKPDYE
+605 LYVGLKPDYE
-615 AYDMVWHRVVG
+615 AYDMAWHRVVS
-626 SHTES
+626 SHTQT

-636 LEALLQKPLPHFDAF
+636 LEALLQKPLAHFSAF
-651 SLDTLKQIAGT
+651 SLDGLKKIAGT
-662 KEKFVLENLTTQ
+662 KERFILENFTTQ

-699 CENLGGKLER
+699 CESIAGKLER
-709 SGGNVSGGKGLGV
+709 SGGNVSGGKGLSV

-727 EYLLLRR
+727 EHLLIKR

-756 VLCLKDVGEHIIKMF
+756 VLCLKDVGEHIIKVF
-771 LELLQELESRQ
+771 LELLQELESTQ
-782 ESLEMTLES
+782 ESIEMALES
-791 RYFSEVEGFWHRQEF
+791 RYFSEVEGFRHREQF
-806 CLDGRKSIY
+806 CLDGIKSIY

-823 KGGLERTFIEW
+823 KGGLERVFIEW

-849 STHSFAYIPYIR
+849 SKHSFAYIPYIR

-875 EGEREVYIIETKS
+875 ESEREVHIIETKS
-888 QKDMRAEDV
+888 QKDLRAEDV
-897 LRKKR
+897 VRKKR

-916 ARGQKLWRYVLVGEN
+916 IRGQKLWRYVLVGEG

-939 GGGLSELVS
+939 GGGIDDLVS
-948 LCGGGDIA
+948 LCGGE

>member
-1 MREESRATIPLI
+1 MRERDTRATIPLT

-26 ESGAIWDSVSP
+26 ESGAIWESVSP
-37 VTTELLHFWFDEEY
+37 VTSRLLHFWFDEEY

-74 EVARVESVAQMYE
+74 EVARVESVAQMYQ
-87 RFYPEAMGEILNELA
+87 RFYPEAMGGILNELA
-102 ESSFVKFCMKM
+102 ESSFVKFCIKM
-113 ATGTGKTWVMNAFVL
+113 ATGTGKTWVMNALVL
-128 WQYLNAVY
+128 WQYCNAVY
-136 ANGYGGIRYFAN
+136 ANGYKGIQYFAN
-148 FALLAPGLIVYERL
+148 FVLLAPGLIVYERL

-167 GRVGENGSRD
+167 GRVGDNGSRD
-177 VLSSDIMQNA
+177 VDSSDIMQNA
-187 ALFVPEMWR
+187 ALFVPEEWR
-196 EKIVEFLSGSVFDKE
+196 EKVREFLSGSVFDKE
-211 SKKLES
+211 GKKLES
-217 RDNGFLLLSN
+217 RESGFLLLSN
-227 WHFLDEREQRVDE
+227 WHFLDEREEVAQRVQSE
-240 NLQKMYPLE
+240 YPLE

-255 QGILPLYPNTANDLE
+255 QGILPLYPSTANDLE

-281 REYLSTLTNLCI
+281 REYLSTLENLCI

-335 TPYIAKTSKK
+335 TPYIDKKLKK
-345 QTSKAHFLHIIVDF
+345 QNVKIHFLHIIVDF
-359 DLKRAIHSALVKN
+359 DLKTAIDSALVKN
-372 ISLSKRNFF
+372 ISLTQRNIL
-381 SSIESLDFRALRDSD
+381 SSIESLDFRARRDSE

-412 GLQQLELLEREFIKL
+412 GLKQLELLEKEFIKL

-436 IVCEQQEV
+436 IMCEQQEV

-453 TKGLSGESVLSIHS
+453 TRGLGGESVLSIHS
-467 GKKNDIGEQEYMR
+467 GKKNEIGEQEYLR

-488 DKHKEPRV
+488 DKHKEPKV

-503 KEGFDVSNI
+503 REGFDVGNI

-520 SESAKLIEQTI
+520 SESAILIEQTI

-539 RDNAGVAMRQEN
+539 RDNAGALMRLEN

-561 KSYIDH
+561 ANYIDH
-567 LFIIE
+567 LVIVE

-579 YDEMIREHLVFV
+579 YDEMIKNHLVFV
-591 DTGEQGGGSVAEDW
+591 DTDEQGGGSVTGDM
-605 LYIGLKPDYE
+605 LYVGLKPDYE
-615 AYDMVWHRVVG
+615 AYDMAWHRVVS
-626 SHTES
+626 SHTQT

-636 LEALLQKPLPHFDAF
+636 LEALLQKPLAHFSAF
-651 SLDTLKQIAGT
+651 SLDGLKQIAGT
-662 KEKFVLENLTTQ
+662 KERFILENFTTQ

-699 CENLGGKLER
+699 CESIAGKLER
-709 SGGNVSGGKGLGV
+709 SGGNVSGGKGLSV

-727 EYLLLRR
+727 EHLLIKR

-756 VLCLKDVGEHIIKMF
+756 VLCLKDVGEHIIKVF
-771 LELLQELESRQ
+771 LELLQELESTQ
-782 ESLEMTLES
+782 ESIEMALES
-791 RYFSEVEGFWHRQEF
+791 RYFSEVEGFRHREQF
-806 CLDGRKSIY
+806 CLDGIKSIY

-823 KGGLERTFIEW
+823 KGGLERVFIEW

-849 STHSFAYIPYIR
+849 SKHSFAYIPYIR

-888 QKDMRAEDV
+888 QKDLRAEDV
-897 LRKKR
+897 VRKKR

-916 ARGQKLWRYVLVGEN
+916 IRGQKLWRYVLVGEG

-939 GGGLSELVS
+939 GGGIDDLVS
-948 LCGGGDIA
+948 LCGGE

>member
-13 LASRISQEVNECF
+13 LASRITQEVNECF
-26 ESGAIWDSVSP
+26 ESRAIWDSVSP
-37 VTTELLHFWFDEEY
+37 VTSELLHFWFDEEY

-74 EVARVESVAQMYE
+74 EVARVESVAQIYE

-102 ESSFVKFCMKM
+102 ESSSMKFCIKM

-167 GRVGENGSRD
+167 GSVGENGSRD

-240 NLQKMYPLE
+240 SLQKMYPLE

-255 QGILPLYPNTANDLE
+255 QGILPLYPSATNDLE

-281 REYLSTLTNLCI
+281 REYLSTLENLCI

-345 QTSKAHFLHIIVDF
+345 QASKAHFLHIIVDF
-359 DLKRAIHSALVKN
+359 DLKTAIHSALVKN

-381 SSIESLDFRALRDSD
+381 SSIESLDFRALRDGD

-503 KEGFDVSNI
+503 REGFDVSNI

-520 SESAKLIEQTI
+520 SESAILIEQTI

-539 RDNAGVAMRQEN
+539 RDNAGAQMRQEN

-591 DTGEQGGGSVAEDW
+591 DTDGQGGGSVAGD
-605 LYIGLKPDYE
+605 LLHIGLKPDYE
-615 AYDMVWHRVVG
+615 AYDMPWHRVV
-626 SHTES
+626 SNHTQS
-631 RLNER
+631 CLNER

-687 NAGAYSEFLRVL
+687 NAGAYGEFLRVL
-699 CENLGGKLER
+699 CENLSGKLER
-709 SGGNVSGGKGLGV
+709 SGGNVSRGKGLSV

-727 EYLLLRR
+727 EHLLIKR

-745 ESFNPLDSSWR
+745 QSFNPLDSSWR
-756 VLCLKDVGEHIIKMF
+756 VLCLKDVGEYIIKVF
-771 LELLQELESRQ
+771 LELLQELESPQ

-791 RYFSEVEGFWHRQEF
+791 RYFSEVEGFLHRQEF
-806 CLDGRKSIY
+806 CLDGIKSIY

-823 KGGLERTFIEW
+823 KGGLEKTFIEW
-834 IQKQGDIVRFVKILE
+834 IHTQGDIVRFIKIVE
-849 STHSFAYIPYIR
+849 SKHSFAYIPYIR
-861 ADGVLGRY
+861 ANGMFGRY
-869 FVDFMA
+869 FVDFMV
-875 EGEREVYIIETKS
+875 ESEREIYIIETKS

-897 LRKKR
+897 LRKKN
-902 AAISYVEQ
+902 AAINYVEQ

-916 ARGQKLWRYVLVGEN
+916 ARGQKLWRYVLVGEG

-948 LCGGGDIA
+948 LCGVK

>member
-1 MREESRATIPLI
+1 MRERDTRATIPLT

-26 ESGAIWDSVSP
+26 ESGAIWESVSP
-37 VTTELLHFWFDEEY
+37 VTSRLLHFWFDEEY

-74 EVARVESVAQMYE
+74 EVARVESVAQMYQ
-87 RFYPEAMGEILNELA
+87 RFYPEAMGGILNELA
-102 ESSFVKFCMKM
+102 ESSFVKFCIKM
-113 ATGTGKTWVMNAFVL
+113 ATGTGKTWVMNALVL
-128 WQYLNAVY
+128 WQYCNAVY
-136 ANGYGGIRYFAN
+136 ANGYKGIQYFAN
-148 FALLAPGLIVYERL
+148 FVLLAPGLIVYERL

-167 GRVGENGSRD
+167 GRVGDNGSRD
-177 VLSSDIMQNA
+177 VDSSDIMQNA
-187 ALFVPEMWR
+187 ALFVPEEWR
-196 EKIVEFLSGSVFDKE
+196 EKVREFLSGSVFDKE
-211 SKKLES
+211 GKKLES
-217 RDNGFLLLSN
+217 RESGFLLLSN
-227 WHFLDEREQRVDE
+227 WHFLDEREEVAQRVQSE
-240 NLQKMYPLE
+240 YPLE

-255 QGILPLYPNTANDLE
+255 QGILPLYPSTANDLE

-281 REYLSTLTNLCI
+281 REYLSTLENLCI

-335 TPYIAKTSKK
+335 TPYIDKKLKK
-345 QTSKAHFLHIIVDF
+345 QNVKIHFLHIIVDF
-359 DLKRAIHSALVKN
+359 DLKTAIHSALVKN
-372 ISLSKRNFF
+372 ISLTQRNIL
-381 SSIESLDFRALRDSD
+381 SSIESLDFRARRDSE

-412 GLQQLELLEREFIKL
+412 GLKQLELLEKEFIKL

-436 IVCEQQEV
+436 IMCEQQEV

-453 TKGLSGESVLSIHS
+453 TRGLGGESVLSIHS
-467 GKKNDIGEQEYMR
+467 GKKNEIGEQEYLR

-488 DKHKEPRV
+488 DKHKEPKV

-503 KEGFDVSNI
+503 REGFDVGNI

-520 SESAKLIEQTI
+520 SESAILIEQTI

-539 RDNAGVAMRQEN
+539 RDNAGALMRLEN

-561 KSYIDH
+561 ANYIDH
-567 LFIIE
+567 LVIVE

-579 YDEMIREHLVFV
+579 YDEMIKNHLVFV
-591 DTGEQGGGSVAEDW
+591 DTDEQGGGSVTGDM
-605 LYIGLKPDYE
+605 LYVGLKPDYE
-615 AYDMVWHRVVG
+615 AYDMAWHRVVS
-626 SHTES
+626 SHTQT

-636 LEALLQKPLPHFDAF
+636 LEALLQKPLAHFSAF
-651 SLDTLKQIAGT
+651 SLDGLKKIAGT
-662 KEKFVLENLTTQ
+662 KERFILENFTTQ

-699 CENLGGKLER
+699 CESIAGKLER
-709 SGGNVSGGKGLGV
+709 SGGNVSGGKGLSV

-727 EYLLLRR
+727 EHLLIKR

-756 VLCLKDVGEHIIKMF
+756 VLCLKDVGEHIIKVF
-771 LELLQELESRQ
+771 LELLQELESTQ
-782 ESLEMTLES
+782 ESIEMALES
-791 RYFSEVEGFWHRQEF
+791 RYFSEVEGFRHREQF
-806 CLDGRKSIY
+806 CLDGIKSIY

-823 KGGLERTFIEW
+823 KGGLERVFIEW

-849 STHSFAYIPYIR
+849 SKHSFAYIPYIR

-875 EGEREVYIIETKS
+875 EGEREVHIIETKS
-888 QKDMRAEDV
+888 QKDLRAEDV
-897 LRKKR
+897 VRKKR

-916 ARGQKLWRYVLVGEN
+916 IRGQKLWRYVLVGEG

-939 GGGLSELVS
+939 GGGIDDLVS
-948 LCGGGDIA
+948 LCGGE

>member
-1 MREESRATIPLI
+1 MRERDTRVIIPLT

-26 ESGAIWDSVSP
+26 ESGAIWESVSP
-37 VTTELLHFWFDEEY
+37 VTSRLLHFWFDEEY
-51 REQREC
+51 REQREY

-74 EVARVESVAQMYE
+74 EVARVESVVQMYR
-87 RFYPEAMGEILNELA
+87 RFYPEAMGGILNELA
-102 ESSFVKFCMKM
+102 ESSFVKFCIKM
-113 ATGTGKTWVMNAFVL
+113 ATGTGKTWVMNALVL
-128 WQYLNAVY
+128 WQYCNAVY
-136 ANGYGGIRYFAN
+136 ANGYKGIQYFAN
-148 FALLAPGLIVYERL
+148 FVLLAPGLIVYERL

-167 GRVGENGSRD
+167 GRVGDNGSRD
-177 VLSSDIMQNA
+177 VDSSDIMQNA
-187 ALFVPEMWR
+187 ALFVPEEWR
-196 EKIVEFLSGSVFDKE
+196 EKVREFLSGSVFDKE
-211 SKKLES
+211 GKKLES
-217 RDNGFLLLSN
+217 RESGFLLLSN
-227 WHFLDEREQRVDE
+227 WHFLDEREERVDE
-240 NLQKMYPLE
+240 SLQKMYPLE

-255 QGILPLYPNTANDLE
+255 QGILPLYPSTANDLE
-270 KLDRAIKAGEE
+270 KLDRAVKVGEE
-281 REYLSTLTNLCI
+281 REYLSKLTNLCI

-299 HIYDDDKDLKWEGI
+299 HIYDDNKDLKWEGI

-335 TPYIAKTSKK
+335 TPYIDKKLKK
-345 QTSKAHFLHIIVDF
+345 QDVKIHFLHIIVDF
-359 DLKRAIHSALVKN
+359 DLKTAIHSALVKN
-372 ISLSKRNFF
+372 ISLTQRNIL
-381 SSIESLDFRALRDSD
+381 SSIESLDFRARRDSE

-412 GLQQLELLEREFIKL
+412 GLKQLELLEKEFIKL

-436 IVCEQQEV
+436 IMCEQQEV

-453 TKGLSGESVLSIHS
+453 TRGLGGESVLSIHS
-467 GKKNDIGEQEYMR
+467 GKKNDIGEQEYLR

-488 DKHKEPRV
+488 DKHKEPKV

-503 KEGFDVSNI
+503 REGFDVGNI

-520 SESAKLIEQTI
+520 SESAILIEQTI

-539 RDNAGVAMRQEN
+539 RDNAGALMRLEN

-561 KSYIDH
+561 ANYIDH
-567 LFIIE
+567 LVIVE

-579 YDEMIREHLVFV
+579 YDEMIENHLVFV
-591 DTGEQGGGSVAEDW
+591 DTDEQGGGSVTGDM
-605 LYIGLKPDYE
+605 LYVGLKPDYE
-615 AYDMVWHRVVG
+615 AYDMAWHRVVS
-626 SHTES
+626 SHTQT

-636 LEALLQKPLPHFDAF
+636 LEALLQKPLAHFDAF
-651 SLDTLKQIAGT
+651 SLDDLKKIAGT
-662 KEKFVLENLTTQ
+662 KERFILENFTTQ

-699 CENLGGKLER
+699 CESIAGKLER

-756 VLCLKDVGEHIIKMF
+756 VLCLKDVGEHIIKVF

-782 ESLEMTLES
+782 ESLEVTLES
-791 RYFSEVEGFWHRQEF
+791 RYFSEAKGFRHREQF
-806 CLDGRKSIY
+806 CLDGIKSIY

-875 EGEREVYIIETKS
+875 EGIREVYIIETKS
-888 QKDMRAEDV
+888 QKDLRAEDV
-897 LRKKR
+897 VRKKR

-916 ARGQKLWRYVLVGEN
+916 PRGQKLWRYVLVGEG

-939 GGGLSELVS
+939 GGGIDDLVS
-948 LCGGGDIA
+948 LCGVK

>member
-1 MREESRATIPLI
+1 
-13 LASRISQEVNECF
+13 
-26 ESGAIWDSVSP
+26 
-37 VTTELLHFWFDEEY
+37 
-51 REQREC
+51 
-57 NFHKGQEQAI
+57 
-67 KNMIYLY
+67 
-74 EVARVESVAQMYE
+74 
-87 RFYPEAMGEILNELA
+87 
-102 ESSFVKFCMKM
+102 
-113 ATGTGKTWVMNAFVL
+113 
-128 WQYLNAVY
+128 
-136 ANGYGGIRYFAN
+136 
-148 FALLAPGLIVYERL
+148 
-162 LDSYQ
+162 
-167 GRVGENGSRD
+167 
-177 VLSSDIMQNA
+177 
-187 ALFVPEMWR
+187 
-196 EKIVEFLSGSVFDKE
+196 
-211 SKKLES
+211 
-217 RDNGFLLLSN
+217 
-227 WHFLDEREQRVDE
+227 
-240 NLQKMYPLE
+240 
-249 NVASIV
+249 
-255 QGILPLYPNTANDLE
+255 
-270 KLDRAIKAGEE
+270 
-281 REYLSTLTNLCI
+281 
-293 INDEAH
+293 
-299 HIYDDDKDLKWEGI
+299 
-313 IKYISQAI
+313 
-321 VKNGGRFMQCDFSA
+321 MQCDFSA

-359 DLKRAIHSALVKN
+359 DLKTAIHSALVKN

-412 GLQQLELLEREFIKL
+412 GLRQLELLEREFIKL

-453 TKGLSGESVLSIHS
+453 TRGLGGESVLSIHS
-467 GKKNDIGEQEYMR
+467 GKKNEIGTQEYLR

-503 KEGFDVSNI
+503 REGFDVSNI

-520 SESAKLIEQTI
+520 SESAILIEQTI

-539 RDNAGVAMRQEN
+539 RDNAGAAMRQEN
-551 LKALQNGQKP
+551 LKALRNGQKP

-579 YDEMIREHLVFV
+579 YDEMIKNHLVFV
-591 DTGEQGGGSVAEDW
+591 DTDEQGGGSVTGDM
-605 LYIGLKPDYE
+605 LYVGLKPDYE
-615 AYDMVWHRVVG
+615 AYDMAWHRVVS
-626 SHTES
+626 SHTQT

-636 LEALLQKPLPHFDAF
+636 LEALLQKPLAHFSAF
-651 SLDTLKQIAGT
+651 SLDDLKKIAGT
-662 KEKFVLENLTTQ
+662 KERFILENFTTQ

-699 CENLGGKLER
+699 CESIAGKLER
-709 SGGNVSGGKGLGV
+709 SGTMSKDRGLGV

-727 EYLLLRR
+727 EHLLIGR

-756 VLCLKDVGEHIIKMF
+756 VLCLKDVGEHIIKVF

-782 ESLEMTLES
+782 ESLEVTLES
-791 RYFSEVEGFWHRQEF
+791 RYFSEAKGFRHREQF
-806 CLDGRKSIY
+806 CLDGIKSIY

-823 KGGLERTFIEW
+823 KGGLERAFIEW

-888 QKDMRAEDV
+888 QKDLRAEDV
-897 LRKKR
+897 VRKKR

-916 ARGQKLWRYVLVGEN
+916 PRGQKLWRYVLVGEG

-939 GGGLSELVS
+939 GGGIDDLVS
-948 LCGGGDIA
+948 LCGGE

>member
-1 MREESRATIPLI
+1 MRERDTRATIPLT

-26 ESGAIWDSVSP
+26 ESGAIWESVSP
-37 VTTELLHFWFDEEY
+37 VTSRLLHFWFDEEY

-74 EVARVESVAQMYE
+74 EVARVESVAQMYQ
-87 RFYPEAMGEILNELA
+87 RFYPEAMGGILNELA
-102 ESSFVKFCMKM
+102 ESSFVKFCIKM
-113 ATGTGKTWVMNAFVL
+113 ATGTGKTWVMNALVL
-128 WQYLNAVY
+128 WQYCNAVY
-136 ANGYGGIRYFAN
+136 ANGYKGIQYFAN
-148 FALLAPGLIVYERL
+148 FVLLAPGLIVYERL

-177 VLSSDIMQNA
+177 VDSSDIMQNA
-187 ALFVPEMWR
+187 ALFVPEEWR
-196 EKIVEFLSGSVFDKE
+196 EKVREFLSGSVFDKE
-211 SKKLES
+211 GKKLES
-217 RDNGFLLLSN
+217 RESGFLLLSN
-227 WHFLDEREQRVDE
+227 WHFLDEREEVAQRVQSE
-240 NLQKMYPLE
+240 YPLE

-255 QGILPLYPNTANDLE
+255 QGILPLYPSTANDLE

-281 REYLSTLTNLCI
+281 REYLSTLENLCI

-335 TPYIAKTSKK
+335 TPYIDKKLKK
-345 QTSKAHFLHIIVDF
+345 QNVKIHFLHIIVDF
-359 DLKRAIHSALVKN
+359 DLKTAIHSALVKN
-372 ISLSKRNFF
+372 ISLTQRNIL
-381 SSIESLDFRALRDSD
+381 SSIESLDFRARRDSE

-412 GLQQLELLEREFIKL
+412 GLKQLELLEKEFIKL

-436 IVCEQQEV
+436 IMCEQQEV

-453 TKGLSGESVLSIHS
+453 TKGLGGESVLSIHS
-467 GKKNDIGEQEYMR
+467 GKKNDIGEQEYLR

-488 DKHKEPRV
+488 DKHKEPKV

-503 KEGFDVSNI
+503 REGFDVGNI

-520 SESAKLIEQTI
+520 SESAILIEQTI

-539 RDNAGVAMRQEN
+539 RDNAGALMRLEN

-561 KSYIDH
+561 ANYIDH
-567 LFIIE
+567 LVIVE

-579 YDEMIREHLVFV
+579 YDEMIKNHLVFV
-591 DTGEQGGGSVAEDW
+591 DTDEQGGDSVTGDM
-605 LYIGLKPDYE
+605 LYVGLKPDYE
-615 AYDMVWHRVVG
+615 AYDMAWHRVVS
-626 SHTES
+626 SHTQT

-636 LEALLQKPLPHFDAF
+636 LEALLQKPLAHFSAF
-651 SLDTLKQIAGT
+651 SLDGLKKIAGT
-662 KEKFVLENLTTQ
+662 KERFILENFTTQ

-699 CENLGGKLER
+699 CESIAGKLER
-709 SGGNVSGGKGLGV
+709 SGGNVSGGKGLSV

-727 EYLLLRR
+727 EHLLIKR

-756 VLCLKDVGEHIIKMF
+756 VLCLKDVGEHIIKVF
-771 LELLQELESRQ
+771 LELLQELESTQ
-782 ESLEMTLES
+782 ESIEMALES
-791 RYFSEVEGFWHRQEF
+791 RYFSEVEGFRHREQF
-806 CLDGRKSIY
+806 CLDGIKSIY

-823 KGGLERTFIEW
+823 KGGLERVFIEW

-849 STHSFAYIPYIR
+849 SKHSFAYIPYIR

-869 FVDFMA
+869 FVDFMV
-875 EGEREVYIIETKS
+875 EGEREVHIIETKS
-888 QKDMRAEDV
+888 QKDLRAEDV
-897 LRKKR
+897 VRKKR

-916 ARGQKLWRYVLVGEN
+916 IRGQKLWRYVLVGEG

-939 GGGLSELVS
+939 GGGIDDLVS
-948 LCGGGDIA
+948 LCGGE

>member
-37 VTTELLHFWFDEEY
+37 VTSELLHFWFDEEY

-87 RFYPEAMGEILNELA
+87 RFYPEAMGEILKELA

-136 ANGYGGIRYFAN
+136 AKEYKGIQYFAN
-148 FALLAPGLIVYERL
+148 FVLLAPGLIVYERL

-177 VLSSDIMQNA
+177 VDSSDIMQNA
-187 ALFVPEMWR
+187 ALFVPEEWR
-196 EKIVEFLSGSVFDKE
+196 EKVREFLSGSVFDKE
-211 SKKLES
+211 GKKLES
-217 RDNGFLLLSN
+217 RESGFLLLSN
-227 WHFLDEREQRVDE
+227 WHFLDEREEVAQRVQSE
-240 NLQKMYPLE
+240 YPLE

-255 QGILPLYPNTANDLE
+255 QGILPLYPSTANDLE

-281 REYLSTLTNLCI
+281 REYLSTLENLCI

-335 TPYIAKTSKK
+335 TPYIDKKLKK
-345 QTSKAHFLHIIVDF
+345 QNVKIHFLHIIVDF
-359 DLKRAIHSALVKN
+359 DLKTAIHSALVKN
-372 ISLSKRNFF
+372 ISLTQRNIL
-381 SSIESLDFRALRDSD
+381 SSIESLDFRARRDSE

-412 GLQQLELLEREFIKL
+412 GLKQLELLEKEFIKL

-436 IVCEQQEV
+436 IMCEQQEV
-444 VEFVERYLE
+444 VEFVEQYLE
-453 TKGLSGESVLSIHS
+453 TKGLGGESVLSIHS
-467 GKKNDIGEQEYMR
+467 GKKNDIGEQEYLR

-488 DKHKEPRV
+488 DKHKEPKV

-503 KEGFDVSNI
+503 REGFDVGNI

-520 SESAKLIEQTI
+520 SESAILIEQTI

-539 RDNAGVAMRQEN
+539 RDNAGALMRLEN

-561 KSYIDH
+561 ANYIDH
-567 LFIIE
+567 LVIVE

-579 YDEMIREHLVFV
+579 YDEMIKNHLVFV
-591 DTGEQGGGSVAEDW
+591 DTDEQGGDSVTGDM
-605 LYIGLKPDYE
+605 LYVGLKPDYE
-615 AYDMVWHRVVG
+615 AYDMAWHRVVS
-626 SHTES
+626 SHTQT

-636 LEALLQKPLPHFDAF
+636 LEALLQKPLAHFSAF
-651 SLDTLKQIAGT
+651 SLESLKQIAGT
-662 KEKFVLENLTTQ
+662 KERFILENFTTQ

-699 CENLGGKLER
+699 CESIAGKLER
-709 SGGNVSGGKGLGV
+709 SGGNVSGGKGLSV

-727 EYLLLRR
+727 EHLLIKR

-756 VLCLKDVGEHIIKMF
+756 VLCLKDVGEHIIKVF
-771 LELLQELESRQ
+771 LELLQELESTQ
-782 ESLEMTLES
+782 ESIEMALES
-791 RYFSEVEGFWHRQEF
+791 RYFSEVEGFRHREQF
-806 CLDGRKSIY
+806 CLDGIKSIY

-823 KGGLERTFIEW
+823 KGGLERVFIEW

-849 STHSFAYIPYIR
+849 SKHSFAYIPYIR

-875 EGEREVYIIETKS
+875 ESEREVHIIETKS
-888 QKDMRAEDV
+888 QKDLRAEDV
-897 LRKKR
+897 VRKKR

-916 ARGQKLWRYVLVGEN
+916 IRGQKLWRYVLVGEG

-939 GGGLSELVS
+939 GGGIDDLVS
-948 LCGGGDIA
+948 LCGGE

>member
-1 MREESRATIPLI
+1 MRERDTRATIPLT

-26 ESGAIWDSVSP
+26 ESGAIWESVSP
-37 VTTELLHFWFDEEY
+37 VTSRLLHFWFDEEY

-74 EVARVESVAQMYE
+74 EVARVENVAQIYQ

-102 ESSFVKFCMKM
+102 ESSFVKFCIKM
-113 ATGTGKTWVMNAFVL
+113 ATGTGKTWVMNALVL
-128 WQYLNAVY
+128 WQYCNAVY
-136 ANGYGGIRYFAN
+136 ANGYKGIQYFAN
-148 FALLAPGLIVYERL
+148 FVLLAPGLIVYERL

-167 GRVGENGSRD
+167 GRMGDNGSRD
-177 VLSSDIMQNA
+177 VDSSDIMQNA
-187 ALFVPEMWR
+187 ALFVPEEWR
-196 EKIVEFLSGSVFDKE
+196 EKVREFLSGSVFDKE
-211 SKKLES
+211 GKKLES
-217 RDNGFLLLSN
+217 RESGFLLLSN
-227 WHFLDEREQRVDE
+227 WHFLDEREEVAQRVQSE
-240 NLQKMYPLE
+240 YPLE

-255 QGILPLYPNTANDLE
+255 QGILPLYPSTANDLE
-270 KLDRAIKAGEE
+270 KLDRAVKAGEE

-335 TPYIAKTSKK
+335 TPYIDKKLKK
-345 QTSKAHFLHIIVDF
+345 QNVKIHFLHIIVDF
-359 DLKRAIHSALVKN
+359 DLKTAIHSALVKN
-372 ISLSKRNFF
+372 ISLTQRNIL
-381 SSIESLDFRALRDSD
+381 SSIESLDFRARRDSE

-412 GLQQLELLEREFIKL
+412 GLKQLELLEKEFIKL

-436 IVCEQQEV
+436 IMCEQQEV

-453 TKGLSGESVLSIHS
+453 TRGLGGESVLSIHS
-467 GKKNDIGEQEYMR
+467 GKKNDIGEQEYLR

-488 DKHKEPRV
+488 DKHKEPKV

-503 KEGFDVSNI
+503 REGFDVSNI

-520 SESAKLIEQTI
+520 SESAILIEQTI

-539 RDNAGVAMRQEN
+539 RDNAGALMRLEN

-561 KSYIDH
+561 ANYIDH
-567 LFIIE
+567 LVIVE

-579 YDEMIREHLVFV
+579 YDEMIKNHLVFV
-591 DTGEQGGGSVAEDW
+591 DTDEQGGGSVTGDM
-605 LYIGLKPDYE
+605 LYVGLKPEYE
-615 AYDMVWHRVVG
+615 AYDMAWHRVVS
-626 SHTES
+626 SHTHS
-631 RLNER
+631 CLNER
-636 LEALLQKPLPHFDAF
+636 LEALLQKPLAHFDAF
-651 SLDTLKQIAGT
+651 SLESLKKIAGT
-662 KEKFVLENLTTQ
+662 KERFILENFTTQ

-699 CENLGGKLER
+699 CESIAGKLER
-709 SGGNVSGGKGLGV
+709 SGTMSKDRGLGV

-727 EYLLLRR
+727 EHLLIGR

-745 ESFNPLDSSWR
+745 QNFNPLDSSWR
-756 VLCLKDVGEHIIKMF
+756 VLCLKDVGEHIKKVF
-771 LELLQELESRQ
+771 LELLQELESTQ
-782 ESLEMTLES
+782 ESIEMALES
-791 RYFSEVEGFWHRQEF
+791 KYFSEVEGFRHRGQF
-806 CLDGRKSIY
+806 CLDGIKSIY

-823 KGGLERTFIEW
+823 KGGLERAFIEW

-849 STHSFAYIPYIR
+849 SKHSFAYIPYIR

-888 QKDMRAEDV
+888 QKDLRAEDV
-897 LRKKR
+897 VRKKR

-916 ARGQKLWRYVLVGEN
+916 IRGQKLWRYVLVGEG

-939 GGGLSELVS
+939 GGGIDNLVS
-948 LCGGGDIA
+948 LCGGE

>member
-1 MREESRATIPLI
+1 MRERDTRATIPLT
-13 LASRISQEVNECF
+13 LASKISQEVNECF
-26 ESGAIWDSVSP
+26 ESGAIWESVSP
-37 VTTELLHFWFDEEY
+37 VTSRLLHFWFDEEY

-74 EVARVESVAQMYE
+74 EVARVESVAQMYQ
-87 RFYPEAMGEILNELA
+87 RFYPEAMGGILNELA
-102 ESSFVKFCMKM
+102 ESSFVKFCIKM
-113 ATGTGKTWVMNAFVL
+113 ATGTGKTWVMNALVL
-128 WQYLNAVY
+128 WQYCNAVY
-136 ANGYGGIRYFAN
+136 ANGYKGIQYFAN
-148 FALLAPGLIVYERL
+148 FVLLAPGLIVYERL

-167 GRVGENGSRD
+167 GRVGDNGSRD
-177 VLSSDIMQNA
+177 VDSSDIMQNA
-187 ALFVPEMWR
+187 ALFVPEEWR
-196 EKIVEFLSGSVFDKE
+196 EKVREFLSGSVFDKE
-211 SKKLES
+211 GKKLES
-217 RDNGFLLLSN
+217 RENGFLLLSN
-227 WHFLDEREQRVDE
+227 WHFLDEREEVAQRVQSE
-240 NLQKMYPLE
+240 YPLE

-255 QGILPLYPNTANDLE
+255 QGILPLYPSTANDLE

-281 REYLSTLTNLCI
+281 REYLSTLENLCI

-335 TPYIAKTSKK
+335 TPYIDKKLKK
-345 QTSKAHFLHIIVDF
+345 QNVKIHFLHIIVDF
-359 DLKRAIHSALVKN
+359 DLKTAIDSALVKN
-372 ISLSKRNFF
+372 ISLTQRNIL
-381 SSIESLDFRALRDSD
+381 SSIESLDFRARRDSE

-412 GLQQLELLEREFIKL
+412 GLKQLELLEKEFIKL

-436 IVCEQQEV
+436 IMCEQQEV
-444 VEFVERYLE
+444 VEFVEQYLE
-453 TKGLSGESVLSIHS
+453 TRGLGGESVLSIHS
-467 GKKNDIGEQEYMR
+467 GKKNEIGEQEYLR

-488 DKHKEPRV
+488 DKHKEPKV

-503 KEGFDVSNI
+503 REGFDVGNI

-520 SESAKLIEQTI
+520 SESAILIEQTI

-539 RDNAGVAMRQEN
+539 RDNAGALMRLEN

-561 KSYIDH
+561 ANYIDH
-567 LFIIE
+567 LVIVE

-579 YDEMIREHLVFV
+579 YDEMIKNHLVFV
-591 DTGEQGGGSVAEDW
+591 DTDEQGGDSVTGDM
-605 LYIGLKPDYE
+605 LYVGLKPDYE
-615 AYDMVWHRVVG
+615 AYDMAWHRVVS
-626 SHTES
+626 SHTQT

-636 LEALLQKPLPHFDAF
+636 LEALLQKPLAHFSAF
-651 SLDTLKQIAGT
+651 SLDGLKQIAGT
-662 KEKFVLENLTTQ
+662 KERFILENFTTQ

-699 CENLGGKLER
+699 CESIAGKLER
-709 SGGNVSGGKGLGV
+709 SGGNVSGGKGLSV

-727 EYLLLRR
+727 EHLLIKR

-756 VLCLKDVGEHIIKMF
+756 VLCLKDVGEHIIKVF
-771 LELLQELESRQ
+771 LELLQELESTQ
-782 ESLEMTLES
+782 ESIEMALES
-791 RYFSEVEGFWHRQEF
+791 RYFSEVEGFRHREQF
-806 CLDGRKSIY
+806 CLDGIKSIY

-823 KGGLERTFIEW
+823 KGGLERVFIEW

-849 STHSFAYIPYIR
+849 SKHSFAYIPYIR

-875 EGEREVYIIETKS
+875 ESEREVHIIETKS
-888 QKDMRAEDV
+888 QKDLRAEDV
-897 LRKKR
+897 VRKKR

-916 ARGQKLWRYVLVGEN
+916 IRGQKLWRYVLVGEG

-939 GGGLSELVS
+939 GGGIDDLVS
-948 LCGGGDIA
+948 LCGGE

>member
-1 MREESRATIPLI
+1 MRERDTRATIPLT

-26 ESGAIWDSVSP
+26 ESGAIWESVSP
-37 VTTELLHFWFDEEY
+37 VTSRLLHFWFDEEY

-74 EVARVESVAQMYE
+74 EVARVESVAQMYQ
-87 RFYPEAMGEILNELA
+87 RFYPEAMGGILNELA
-102 ESSFVKFCMKM
+102 ESSFVKFCIKM
-113 ATGTGKTWVMNAFVL
+113 ATGTGKTWVMNALVL
-128 WQYLNAVY
+128 WQYCNAVY
-136 ANGYGGIRYFAN
+136 ANGYKGIQYFAN
-148 FALLAPGLIVYERL
+148 FVLLAPGLIVYERL

-167 GRVGENGSRD
+167 GRVGDNGSRD
-177 VLSSDIMQNA
+177 VDSSDIMQNA
-187 ALFVPEMWR
+187 ALFVPEEWR
-196 EKIVEFLSGSVFDKE
+196 EKVREFLSGSVFDKE
-211 SKKLES
+211 GKKLES
-217 RDNGFLLLSN
+217 RESGFLLLSN
-227 WHFLDEREQRVDE
+227 WHFLDEREEVAQRVQSE
-240 NLQKMYPLE
+240 YPLE

-255 QGILPLYPNTANDLE
+255 QGILPLYPSTANDLE

-281 REYLSTLTNLCI
+281 REYLSTLENLCI

-335 TPYIAKTSKK
+335 TPYIDKKLKK
-345 QTSKAHFLHIIVDF
+345 QNVKIHFLHIIVDF
-359 DLKRAIHSALVKN
+359 DLKTAIHSALVKN
-372 ISLSKRNFF
+372 ISLTQRNIL
-381 SSIESLDFRALRDSD
+381 SSIESLDFRARRDSE

-412 GLQQLELLEREFIKL
+412 GLKQLELLEKEFIKL

-436 IVCEQQEV
+436 IMCEQQEV
-444 VEFVERYLE
+444 VEFVEQYLE
-453 TKGLSGESVLSIHS
+453 TKGLGGESVLSIHS
-467 GKKNDIGEQEYMR
+467 GKKNDIGEQEYLR

-488 DKHKEPRV
+488 DKHKEPKV

-503 KEGFDVSNI
+503 REGFDVGNI

-520 SESAKLIEQTI
+520 SESAILIEQTI

-539 RDNAGVAMRQEN
+539 RDNAGALMRLEN

-561 KSYIDH
+561 ANYIDH
-567 LFIIE
+567 LVIVE

-579 YDEMIREHLVFV
+579 YDEMIKNHLVFV
-591 DTGEQGGGSVAEDW
+591 DTDEQGGGSVTGDM
-605 LYIGLKPDYE
+605 LYVGLKPDYE
-615 AYDMVWHRVVG
+615 AYDMAWHRVVS
-626 SHTES
+626 SHTQT

-636 LEALLQKPLPHFDAF
+636 LEALLQKPLAHFSAF
-651 SLDTLKQIAGT
+651 SLDGLKQIAGT
-662 KEKFVLENLTTQ
+662 KERFILENFTTQ

-699 CENLGGKLER
+699 CESIAGKLER
-709 SGGNVSGGKGLGV
+709 SGGNVSGGKGLSV

-727 EYLLLRR
+727 EHLLIKR

-756 VLCLKDVGEHIIKMF
+756 VLCLKDVGEHIIKVF
-771 LELLQELESRQ
+771 LELLQELESTQ
-782 ESLEMTLES
+782 ESIEMALES
-791 RYFSEVEGFWHRQEF
+791 RYFSEVEGFRHREQF
-806 CLDGRKSIY
+806 CLDGIKSIY

-823 KGGLERTFIEW
+823 KGGLERVFIEW

-849 STHSFAYIPYIR
+849 SKHSFAYIPYIR

-875 EGEREVYIIETKS
+875 EGEREVHIIETKS
-888 QKDMRAEDV
+888 QKDLRAEDV
-897 LRKKR
+897 VRKKR

-916 ARGQKLWRYVLVGEN
+916 IRGQKLWRYVLVGEG

-939 GGGLSELVS
+939 GGGIDDLVS
-948 LCGGGDIA
+948 LCGGE

>member
-1 MREESRATIPLI
+1 MRERDTRATIPLT
-13 LASRISQEVNECF
+13 LASKISQEVNECF
-26 ESGAIWDSVSP
+26 ESGAIWESVSP
-37 VTTELLHFWFDEEY
+37 VTSRLLHFWFDEEY

-74 EVARVESVAQMYE
+74 EVARVESVAQMYQ
-87 RFYPEAMGEILNELA
+87 RFYPEAMGGILNELA
-102 ESSFVKFCMKM
+102 ESSFVKFCIKM
-113 ATGTGKTWVMNAFVL
+113 ATGTGKTWVMNALVL
-128 WQYLNAVY
+128 WQYCNAVY
-136 ANGYGGIRYFAN
+136 ANGYKGIQYFAN
-148 FALLAPGLIVYERL
+148 FVLLAPGLIVYERL

-177 VLSSDIMQNA
+177 VDSSDIMQNA
-187 ALFVPEMWR
+187 ALFVPEEWR
-196 EKIVEFLSGSVFDKE
+196 EKVREFLSGSVFDKE
-211 SKKLES
+211 GKKLES
-217 RDNGFLLLSN
+217 RESGFLLLSN
-227 WHFLDEREQRVDE
+227 WHFLDEREEVAQRVQSE
-240 NLQKMYPLE
+240 YPLE

-255 QGILPLYPNTANDLE
+255 QGILPLYPSTANDLE

-281 REYLSTLTNLCI
+281 REYLSTLENLCI

-335 TPYIAKTSKK
+335 TPYIDKKLKK
-345 QTSKAHFLHIIVDF
+345 QNVKIHFLHIIVDF
-359 DLKRAIHSALVKN
+359 DLKTAIHSALVKN
-372 ISLSKRNFF
+372 ISLTQRNIL
-381 SSIESLDFRALRDSD
+381 SSIESLDFRARRDSE

-412 GLQQLELLEREFIKL
+412 GLKQLELLEKEFIKL

-436 IVCEQQEV
+436 IMCEQQEV

-453 TKGLSGESVLSIHS
+453 TKGLGGESVLSIHS
-467 GKKNDIGEQEYMR
+467 GKKNDIGEQEYLR

-488 DKHKEPRV
+488 DKHKEPKV

-503 KEGFDVSNI
+503 REGFDVGNI

-520 SESAKLIEQTI
+520 SESAILIEQTI

-539 RDNAGVAMRQEN
+539 RDNAGALMRLEN

-561 KSYIDH
+561 ANYIDH
-567 LFIIE
+567 LVIVE

-579 YDEMIREHLVFV
+579 YDEMIKNHLVFV
-591 DTGEQGGGSVAEDW
+591 DTDEQGGDSVTGDM
-605 LYIGLKPDYE
+605 LYVGLKPDYE
-615 AYDMVWHRVVG
+615 AYDMAWHRVVS
-626 SHTES
+626 SHTQT

-636 LEALLQKPLPHFDAF
+636 LEALLQKPLAHFSAF
-651 SLDTLKQIAGT
+651 SLDGLKKIAGT
-662 KEKFVLENLTTQ
+662 KERFILENFTTQ

-699 CENLGGKLER
+699 CESIAGKLER
-709 SGGNVSGGKGLGV
+709 SGGNVSGGKGLSV

-727 EYLLLRR
+727 EHLLIKR

-756 VLCLKDVGEHIIKMF
+756 VLCLKDVGEHIIKVF
-771 LELLQELESRQ
+771 LELLQELESTQ
-782 ESLEMTLES
+782 ESIEMALES
-791 RYFSEVEGFWHRQEF
+791 RYFSEVEGFRHREQF
-806 CLDGRKSIY
+806 CLDGIKSIY

-823 KGGLERTFIEW
+823 KGGLERVFIEW

-849 STHSFAYIPYIR
+849 SKHSFAYIPYIR

-875 EGEREVYIIETKS
+875 ESEREVHIIETKS
-888 QKDMRAEDV
+888 QKDLRAEDV
-897 LRKKR
+897 VRKKR

-916 ARGQKLWRYVLVGEN
+916 IRGQKLWRYVLVGEG

-939 GGGLSELVS
+939 GGGIDDLVS
-948 LCGGGDIA
+948 LCGGE

>member
-1 MREESRATIPLI
+1 MREDTRATIPLT

-26 ESGAIWDSVSP
+26 ESGAIWESVSP
-37 VTTELLHFWFDEEY
+37 VTSRLLHFWFDEEY

-74 EVARVESVAQMYE
+74 EVARVESVAQMYQ
-87 RFYPEAMGEILNELA
+87 RFYPEAMGGILNELA
-102 ESSFVKFCMKM
+102 ESSFVKFCIKM
-113 ATGTGKTWVMNAFVL
+113 ATGTGKTWVMNALVL
-128 WQYLNAVY
+128 WQYCNAVY
-136 ANGYGGIRYFAN
+136 ANGYKGIQYFAN
-148 FALLAPGLIVYERL
+148 FVLLAPGLIVYERL

-167 GRVGENGSRD
+167 GRVGDNGSRD
-177 VLSSDIMQNA
+177 VDSSDIMQNA
-187 ALFVPEMWR
+187 ALFVPEEWR
-196 EKIVEFLSGSVFDKE
+196 EKVREFLSGSVFDKE
-211 SKKLES
+211 GKKLES
-217 RDNGFLLLSN
+217 RESGFLLLSN
-227 WHFLDEREQRVDE
+227 WHFLDEREEVAQRVQSE
-240 NLQKMYPLE
+240 YPLE

-255 QGILPLYPNTANDLE
+255 QGILPLYPSTANDLE

-281 REYLSTLTNLCI
+281 REYLSTLENLCI

-299 HIYDDDKDLKWEGI
+299 HIYDDVKDLKWEGI

-335 TPYIAKTSKK
+335 TPYIDKKLKK
-345 QTSKAHFLHIIVDF
+345 QNVKIHFLHIIVDF
-359 DLKRAIHSALVKN
+359 DLKTAIHSALVKN
-372 ISLSKRNFF
+372 ISLTQRNIL
-381 SSIESLDFRALRDSD
+381 SSIESLDFRARRDSE

-412 GLQQLELLEREFIKL
+412 GLKQLELLEKEFIKL

-436 IVCEQQEV
+436 IMCEQQEV

-453 TKGLSGESVLSIHS
+453 TKGLGGESVLSIHS
-467 GKKNDIGEQEYMR
+467 GKKNDIGEQEYLR

-488 DKHKEPRV
+488 DKHKEPKV

-503 KEGFDVSNI
+503 REGFDVGNI

-520 SESAKLIEQTI
+520 SESAILIEQTI

-539 RDNAGVAMRQEN
+539 RDNAGALMRLEN

-561 KSYIDH
+561 ANYIDH
-567 LFIIE
+567 LVIVE

-579 YDEMIREHLVFV
+579 YDEMIKNHLVFV
-591 DTGEQGGGSVAEDW
+591 DTDEQGGGSVTGDM
-605 LYIGLKPDYE
+605 LYVGLKPDYE
-615 AYDMVWHRVVG
+615 AYDMAWHRVVS
-626 SHTES
+626 SHTQT

-636 LEALLQKPLPHFDAF
+636 LEALLQKPLAHFSAF
-651 SLDTLKQIAGT
+651 SLDGLKQIAGT
-662 KEKFVLENLTTQ
+662 KERFILENFTTQ

-699 CENLGGKLER
+699 CESIAGKLER
-709 SGGNVSGGKGLGV
+709 SGGNVSGGKGLSV

-727 EYLLLRR
+727 EHLLIKR

-756 VLCLKDVGEHIIKMF
+756 VLCLKDVGEHIIKVF
-771 LELLQELESRQ
+771 LELLQELESTQ
-782 ESLEMTLES
+782 ESIEMALES
-791 RYFSEVEGFWHRQEF
+791 RYFSEVEGFRHREQF
-806 CLDGRKSIY
+806 CLDGIKSIY

-823 KGGLERTFIEW
+823 KGGLERVFIEW

-849 STHSFAYIPYIR
+849 SKHSFAYIPYIR

-875 EGEREVYIIETKS
+875 EGEREVHIIETKS
-888 QKDMRAEDV
+888 QKDLRAEDV
-897 LRKKR
+897 VRKKR

-916 ARGQKLWRYVLVGEN
+916 IRGQKLWRYVLVGEG

-939 GGGLSELVS
+939 GGGIDDLVS
-948 LCGGGDIA
+948 LCGGE